1 MKKNKNSFD
10 KLLLTKTK
18 NQMKKQFIH
27 LFLILFTVMG
37 FSQTIERIEA
47 ETFNQASGARAETNA
62 SLSGGGNVGYIK
74 NNTWIKFNAVQ
85 FTEFVTRFDIAAA
98 GSAGGNIELRLGSAT
113 GTLIGTAVV
122 SGSTGFSDYKKF
134 STTITPTTGTYDLY
148 LVFTGLGTGY
158 LFNLD
163 YFEKI
168 TENSN
173 AVTYKLTTSVNPA
186 SSGTVVTNPGG
197 STFAKGTEL
206 KLTATKNFGYNFK
219 QWIDDKGAVVSTA
232 NPLIYTINDN
242 TTLIAEYETIPT
254 YNLTIN
260 VNGAFGLG
268 DYSIAPAGKDGAF
281 SVYEKGTNVT
291 ITAVENDIIKFSN
304 WSDGSTS
311 LSTSV
316 VMNENQTITG
326 TYANQNF
333 IAGWTFKNDQYA
345 NPRVAELYSKI
356 ENKPQLFA
364 YNVADNVFAPNVRLQ
379 NRGGKNGVCVW
390 NTERGNF
397 YYFMTT
403 LSTVGYKNI
412 NVASGLLG
420 YYYGADEWTFQY
432 SLDGVNFVNV
442 SALTTINTNTI
453 TSIGGILPAE
463 AEGKEKIYL
472 RWFPNINGPKHGS
485 AVDVTATILSNVM
498 IKADEVLVTDTNAP
512 VLESSFPAE
521 ASLAVGA
528 NGNIILNF
536 NEQVQLGS
544 GQAVLNGKNL
554 TAEFVNKTVKF
565 SYFGLEYN
573 KQYTFTIPAGFV
585 KDLSGNN
592 GDAISLSFKTMEK
605 PIPVKRK
612 FDLIVDADATTEQ
625 LASGKYVKTIAEAFN
640 AAPNNSASRFLVL
653 ITNGTYNLGGD
664 GTNPQDI
671 VLKLPSGKNNVSL
684 VAQSKDK
691 VILQGNPGQGIKNAV
706 LSIEANDLYMENITI
721 EHKDG
726 IINSGQKPAL
736 NPAGDRNVYNGIRL
750 RSKQDT
756 QVTGGKRSFY
766 YKSTIEGDVDFI
778 CGGGTHW
785 FEECK
790 LVSVAPGYIVAPN
803 HDAATQYGYIFN
815 NNTITASTSYY
826 LGRPWQ
832 NSPRAVYLNTKMIN
846 EPNVLGWANMGT
858 YPALFAEYNSVNGNG
873 IAVNTDN
880 RTNTFTVNGISQT
893 GNYNPVLTKAQAD
906 EFTIENVLS
915 GTDKWDPRRV
925 VEQVTKPA
933 NLIAAENNTLKW
945 DENQYAMCYVVS
957 KDGKILAITTEA
969 SYVETSKTAGTYVYT
984 IQAANEYGGLSDIS
998 TINMTIGG
1006 AVKSSIVYLNSID
1019 GTTISGLTPIEY
1031 TEGTAQTLPV
1041 PTLKGYTF
1049 FGWSA
1054 SASVPNSLKEIAA
1067 TVTGNQTLYAFWG
1080 TAGNNKSDEVT
1091 PPTNFDY
1098 EFTAAVNKNWDNAAN
1113 FSPAEMPAAGKTVSS
1128 TKEIET
1134 TATVFPADIIFSGA
1148 GTLRLRGAH
1157 KATGNLIFKDGTRV
1171 YYNTSGAGMTLE
1183 APIVVSGN
1191 VKFEMISGIANQT
1204 IMTLSG
1210 PISGSGNIIPMNT
1223 GQGVIANTGIL
1234 LLKGD
1239 NSEFIGTWDL
1249 TQKSTKFPA
1258 LNYPTA
1264 IDGASANAFGSGT
1277 INVGQDNYVIF
1288 SHERAAGS
1296 NLNLNITANG
1306 KAALNTVLNVQ
1317 KLTINGVDFKEGLYD
1332 KTTNPEFF
1340 TGEGKIEVKKETT
1353 GGGTETVPAFP
1364 GAEGYGKYVT
1374 GGRGGKLIYV
1384 TNLNDSGAG
1393 SLRDAINQA
1402 GPRIVVFKVS
1412 GNIELKSELS
1422 VTDNI
1427 TIAGQTAPGG
1437 GITIKDYNVK
1447 VRGNNVILRY
1457 LRFRM
1462 GDTHDVENDALGGRF
1477 QKNIIVDHCS
1487 MSWSTDE
1494 CVSFYQNENFTLQWC
1509 IISESLRNSVH
1520 AKGAHGY
1527 GGVWGGKNASFHH
1540 NLLAHHDSRNPR
1552 LGEYANDIF
1561 AKTDLVDI
1569 RNNVIYNW
1577 GGNSCYG
1584 GDAMNVNL
1592 VNNYW
1597 KPGPGTSNST
1607 KERILSTGRSLETTS
1622 PLYGIWGKYYVD
1634 GNYVVGSPRTTQDN
1648 WTYGVYSQFHSSQLP
1663 VSDADKAA
1671 LKIDVP
1677 HSFGEITTHTATK
1690 AYELVLENAGANLY
1704 RDAVDK
1710 RAVDDT
1716 RSGTASVMNGGNGS
1730 TNGYIDT
1737 PSAAGGWPVLP
1748 AGEAPLD
1755 TDGDGMPD
1763 KWETEKGLNPASAAD
1778 GNLKTVDGIYTNVE
1792 VYINSLVYNITSTQ
1806 NGSLDVYVNPQN
1818 FVEKYN
1824 VAEDGTKFIMAG
1836 GTYTTS
1842 TPLAVKNHKYTFVP
1856 DEGAK
1861 PVLAA
1866 SFYSENPEIFSGS
1879 FSFNGVD
1886 FDFTNADSN
1895 VMQLKKGAGLSNF
1908 EIKNASI
1915 KGIKQS
1921 LLITEGTSEHPISK
1935 IVLDNCLIDGSTAQ
1949 GGNFIQP
1956 DSQIVNSV
1964 SIKNSTIFNYSK
1976 GNNFIILQKKDNV
1989 NETIN
1994 VTIEN
1999 NTIYNACSQEG
2010 NGFVFIDNQYS
2021 NTSTFTFKNNI
2032 MQDEREN
2039 PKAIYMF
2046 YSNNANGA
2054 GTAVI
2059 DNNLFT
2065 GVSAQSTKGTI
2076 AITETNVKTLAGL
2089 GMATLSYPNPLQGNF
2104 SFSKNSPLAAA
2115 GVGGGALGDPR
2126 WLKADAKFSP
2136 INYLN
2141 SINGKPITLSP
2152 AEFMEG
2158 SVTNLGIPKLEGYTF
2173 FGWSSTATSPGLIKS
2188 IPATATGN
2196 QVFYAFW
2203 GEGGNN
2209 KPDAKPVVKS
2219 TISYMNSIDS
2229 KALTGLTPLEYT
2241 EGTLLILPVPV
2252 LKGYTFFGWSA
2263 SATVPNSLKE
2273 IAVTATGNQ
2282 VLYAFWGAGGN
2293 NKADEVVPPTFY
2305 NISYMNLPSGTV
2317 NPNKASV
2324 ETGTVYKLEEA
2335 SCVGYRFLGWYSD
2348 SAYGKEI
2355 SGFDS
2360 KQKENF
2366 TLYGRWKKLG
2376 DFYAFPTVATGK
2388 ITLKSSIDYD
2398 SVVIFSMNGLL
2409 IKQLDT
2415 TGFETDISISD
2426 LASGSYFITS
2436 LKTGLSTR
2444 IIVK

>member
-1 MKKNKNSFD
+1 
-10 KLLLTKTK
+10 
-18 NQMKKQFIH
+18 MKKQFFIH

-37 FSQTIERIEA
+37 FSQTIEKIEA

-74 NNTWIKFNAVQ
+74 NNTWIKFNAVN

-98 GSAGGNIELRLGSAT
+98 GATGGTIELRLGSDT
-113 GTLIGTAVV
+113 GTLIGTATV
-122 SGSTGFSDYKKF
+122 SGSTSFTDYKKF
-134 STTITPTTGTYDLY
+134 SAAIQPTTGTFDLV
-148 LVFTGLGTGY
+148 LLFKHPSNTGY

-163 YFEKI
+163 YLEKV
-168 TENSN
+168 TDNPN
-173 AVTYKLTTSVNPA
+173 AVTQKLAVSVNPA
-186 SSGTVVTNPGG
+186 SSGTVTLNPAGT
-197 STFAKGTEL
+197 TFVKGTEI
-206 KLTATKNFGYNFK
+206 KLTANKNFGYNFK
-219 QWIDDKGAVVSTA
+219 QWVDDKGVVVSTA
-232 NPLIYTINDN
+232 NPYTHIANADAV
-242 TTLIAEYETIPT
+242 LIAQFEAVPT
-254 YNLTIN
+254 YTLNVN

-268 DYSIAPAGKDGAF
+268 DYTISPAGKDGAF
-281 SVYEKGTNVT
+281 SVYESGTNVMV
-291 ITAVENDIIKFSN
+291 TAVENDIIKFSN

-316 VMNENQTITG
+316 VMNENKTVTG

-379 NRGGKNGVCVW
+379 NRGGKNGFCVW

-412 NVASGLLG
+412 NVASGLMG
-420 YYYGADEWTFQY
+420 YYYGCDEWTFQY

-485 AVDVTATILSNVM
+485 AVDVTATILSNLM
-498 IKADEVLVTDTNAP
+498 IKADEVLVADTVAP
-512 VLESSFPAE
+512 VLESSFPA
-521 ASLAVGA
+521 ASASSVGA
-528 NGNIILNF
+528 NGNIILNY
-536 NEQVQLGS
+536 NEQVQLGT
-544 GQAVLNGKNL
+544 GNAVLNGKNV
-554 TAEFVNKTVKF
+554 TAEFVNRTVKF

-585 KDLSGNN
+585 KDLSGND
-592 GDAISLSFKTMEK
+592 GAALSLSFKTMEK
-605 PIPVKRK
+605 PIPVKRN
-612 FDLIVDADATTEQ
+612 FDLIVDANATDQ
-625 LASGKYVKTIAEAFN
+625 QIASKKYVKTIAEAFS

-684 VAQSKDK
+684 IAQSKDK
-691 VILQGNPGQGIKNAV
+691 VILQGNPGWGIKNAV
-706 LSIEANDLYMENITI
+706 LSIEANDLYMENVTI

-726 IINSGQKPAL
+726 ITTSGQRPAL
-736 NPAGDRNVYNGIRL
+736 NPAGDRNVYNGVRL

-756 QVTGGKRSFY
+756 QVTGGNRSFY

-785 FEECK
+785 FEECN
-790 LVSVAPGYIVAPN
+790 LVSVASGYIVAPN
-803 HDAATQYGYIFN
+803 HDTATKYGYIFN

-832 NSPRAVYLNTKMIN
+832 NAPRAVYLNTKMIN
-846 EPNVLGWANMGT
+846 EPNTLGWASMGT
-858 YPALFAEYNSVNGNG
+858 LPALFAEYNSLNGNG

-880 RTNTFTVNGISQT
+880 RTNTFTVNGVAQT

-925 VEQVTKPA
+925 VEQVMKPS
-933 NLIAAENNTLKW
+933 NLVVSAANTLKW
-945 DENQYAMCYVVS
+945 DENPYAMCYVIS

-969 SYVETSKTAGTYVYT
+969 TYVDSATTAGTFAYT
-984 IQAANEYGGLSDIS
+984 IQAANEYGGLSDVSAINMAINGGNAKS
-998 TINMTIGG
+998 TI
-1006 AVKSSIVYLNSID
+1006 AYFNSID
-1019 GTTISGLTPIEY
+1019 NTALTALTPVEY
-1031 TEGTAQTLPV
+1031 TEGTALTLPV
-1041 PTLKGYTF
+1041 PTLAGYTF
-1049 FGWSA
+1049 FGWST
-1054 SASVPNSLKEIAA
+1054 SATVANSLKELVA
-1067 TVTGNQTLYAFWG
+1067 TTKGNQTLYAFWG
-1080 TAGNNKSDEVT
+1080 TAGNNKPDEVA
-1091 PPTNFDY
+1091 PPTDYDY

-1113 FSPAEMPAAGKTVSS
+1113 FNPAVMPVAGKLVSS

-1183 APIVVSGN
+1183 APVVISGN

-1210 PISGSGNIIPMNT
+1210 PISGNGTVSPLNT
-1223 GQGVIANTGIL
+1223 GQGVNANTGTL

-1239 NSEFIGTWDL
+1239 NSEFIGIWDL
-1249 TQKSTKFPA
+1249 TQKSTKFPT
-1258 LNYPTA
+1258 LNYPTV
-1264 IDGASANAFGSGT
+1264 IEGASANAFGSGM
-1277 INVGQDNYVIF
+1277 IKIGQDNYIVF

-1296 NLNLNITANG
+1296 TLNLTITENG
-1306 KAALNTVLNVQ
+1306 KASLNTVLNVQ
-1317 KLTINGVDFKEGLYD
+1317 KLTINGVEFKEGVYD

-1340 TGEGKIEVKKETT
+1340 NGEGKIEVKKEATN
-1353 GGGTETVPAFP
+1353 GNNDPVPAFP

-1393 SLRDAINQA
+1393 SLRDAIGQA

-1412 GNIELKSELS
+1412 GNIELKSELNI
-1422 VTDNI
+1422 TDNI

-1437 GITIKDYNVK
+1437 GITLKDYNVK

-1607 KERILSTGRSLETTS
+1607 KERILSTGRSLDTTS
-1622 PLYGIWGKYYVD
+1622 PLYGIWGKYFVD
-1634 GNYVVGSPRTTQDN
+1634 GNYVVGSERATQDN
-1648 WTYGVYSQFHSSQLP
+1648 WTYGVYSQFHGSQLP

-1671 LKIDVP
+1671 LKISAP
-1677 HSFGEITTHTATK
+1677 HAFGEITTHSATK
-1690 AYELVLENAGANLY
+1690 AYELVLENAGSNLY

-1716 RSGTASVMNGGNGS
+1716 RSGTASIMNGGNGS

-1737 PSAAGGWPVLP
+1737 PSATGGWPVLP
-1748 AGEAPLD
+1748 SGEAPVD

-1763 KWETEKGLNPASAAD
+1763 KWETEKGLNPASSAD
-1778 GNLKTVDGIYTNVE
+1778 GNLKTIDGRYTNVE
-1792 VYINSLVYNITSTQ
+1792 VYINSIVDNLVSNQ

-1824 VAEDGTKFIMAG
+1824 AAENGSKFIMAS
-1836 GTYTTS
+1836 GTYTT
-1842 TPLAVKNHKYTFVP
+1842 TADLAVKNHKYTFVP
-1856 DEGAK
+1856 DAGAK
-1861 PVLAA
+1861 PVFAG

-1879 FSFNGVD
+1879 FSFDGVD
-1886 FDFTNADSN
+1886 FDLTNAGSN
-1895 VMQLKKGAGLSNF
+1895 VLQLKKGASIAGF

-1921 LLITEGTSEHPISK
+1921 LLLTEGTSEKPISK
-1935 IVLDNCLIDGSTAQ
+1935 VVLENCIIDGTAAT
-1949 GGNFIQP
+1949 GSSFILA
-1956 DSQIVNSV
+1956 DSRIVNSISV
-1964 SIKNSTIFNYSK
+1964 KKSTIFNYEK
-1976 GNNFIILQKKDNV
+1976 GNNFITLQNKNTA

-1994 VTIEN
+1994 ITFES
-1999 NTIYNACSQEG
+1999 NTIYNSGNQAG
-2010 NGFVFIDNQYS
+2010 NGFVFVDNQYNS
-2021 NTSTFTFKNNI
+2021 ASAYSFKNII
-2032 MQDEREN
+2032 MQDERDN
-2039 PKAIYMF
+2039 PKPIYLF
-2046 YSNNANGA
+2046 NSNSANGA
-2054 GTAVI
+2054 GKLVLE
-2059 DNNLFT
+2059 NNLLV
-2065 GVSAQSTKGTI
+2065 GVSSQVVKGTVTV
-2076 AITETNVKTLAGL
+2076 TETNVKTLTGL
-2089 GMATLSYPNPLQGNF
+2089 GMTVLVFPNPIQGNF
-2104 SFSKNSPLAAA
+2104 SFSKDSPLAKASSD
-2115 GVGGGALGDPR
+2115 GNALGDPR
-2126 WLKADAKFSP
+2126 WLKADAKFSKISY
-2136 INYLN
+2136 INA
-2141 SINGKPITLSP
+2141 IDGKAITLSP
-2152 AEFMEG
+2152 TEYMEG
-2158 SVTNLGIPKLEGYTF
+2158 ALTNLKTPKLEGYTF
-2173 FGWSSTATSPGLIKS
+2173 FGWSASATTPGLIKT
-2188 IPATATGN
+2188 IAVTATGD
-2196 QVFYAFW
+2196 QTFYAFW

-2209 KPDAKPVVKS
+2209 KPDPKPIVKS
-2219 TISYMNSIDS
+2219 GVSYLNSIDG
-2229 KALTGLTPLEYT
+2229 KAISGLNPVEYT
-2241 EGTLLILPVPV
+2241 EGTALTLPIPA
-2252 LKGYTFFGWSA
+2252 LKDYTFYGWSA
-2263 SATVPNSLKE
+2263 SSTTPNTIKE
-2273 IAVTATGNQ
+2273 IAVSATGNQ
-2282 VLYAFWGAGGN
+2282 TFYAFWGVGGN
-2293 NKADEVVPPTFY
+2293 NKPDEVIQPTFY
-2305 NISYMNLPSGTV
+2305 TISYLNMPSGAT
-2317 NPNKASV
+2317 NPNKTSV
-2324 ETGTVYKLEEA
+2324 QSGTAFTLEMA
-2335 SCVGYRFLGWYSD
+2335 QCTGYRFLGWYAD
-2348 SAYGKEI
+2348 ALYGKEI
-2355 SGFDS
+2355 TGFTN
-2360 KQKENF
+2360 KQTENF

-2376 DFYAFPTVATGK
+2376 EFLAFPTITTGK
-2388 ITLKSSIDYD
+2388 LTLQSSTEFDRLA
-2398 SVVIFSMNGLL
+2398 IFSMSGLL
-2409 IKQLDT
+2409 VKQVDLI
-2415 TGFETDISISD
+2415 GSEMEISVSD
-2426 LASGSYFITS
+2426 LASGSYFIKS
-2436 LKTGLSTR
+2436 LKTGDSTR

>member
-1 MKKNKNSFD
+1 
-10 KLLLTKTK
+10 
-18 NQMKKQFIH
+18 MKKQFIH

-47 ETFNQASGARAETNA
+47 ETFNQASGARKETNA

-74 NNTWIKFNAVQ
+74 NNTWIKFNSVN

-98 GSAGGNIELRLGSAT
+98 GATGGTIELRLGSET
-113 GTLIGTAVV
+113 GTLIGTATV
-122 SGSTGFSDYKKF
+122 SGSTSFTDYKKF
-134 STTITPTTGTYDLY
+134 SVAIQPTTGTYDL
-148 LVFTGLGTGY
+148 VFLFKHPTNTGY

-163 YFEKI
+163 YFEKV
-168 TENSN
+168 TDNPN
-173 AVTYKLTTSVNPA
+173 AVTHKLTTSVNPVA
-186 SSGTVVTNPGG
+186 AGTITLNPAGTTFVKG
-197 STFAKGTEL
+197 SEI
-206 KLTATKNFGYNFK
+206 KLTANKNFGYNFK
-219 QWIDDKGAVVSTA
+219 QWVDDKGAVVSTE
-232 NPLIYTINDN
+232 NPLTYTINADA
-242 TTLIAEYETIPT
+242 TLIAQYDAVAT
-254 YNLTIN
+254 YTLN
-260 VNGAFGLG
+260 VNTNGAFGLG
-268 DYSIAPAGKDGAF
+268 DYTIAPAGKDGAF
-281 SVYEKGTNVT
+281 SVYENGTNVT
-291 ITAVENDIIKFSN
+291 ITAVENDIVKFSN

-316 VMNENQTITG
+316 VMNQNQTVTA
-326 TYANQNF
+326 TFANQTF
-333 IAGWTFKNDQYA
+333 IAGWTFKTDQYA

-356 ENKPQLFA
+356 ENRPQLMA
-364 YNVADNVFAPNVRLQ
+364 YNVADNVLAPNVRLQ
-379 NRGGKNGVCVW
+379 NRGGKNGFCVW

-472 RWFPNINGPKHGS
+472 RWFPNINGTKHGS
-485 AVDVTATILSNVM
+485 ATDVTATILSNLM
-498 IKADEVLVTDTNAP
+498 IKADEVLVVDTNAP

-521 ASLAVGA
+521 LASSVGA
-528 NGNIILNF
+528 NGNIILNY
-536 NEQVQLGS
+536 NEQVQFGA

-554 TAEFVNKTVKF
+554 NAEFINKTVKF

-573 KQYTFTIPAGFV
+573 KQYTFTIPAGFI
-585 KDLSGNN
+585 KDLSGND
-592 GDAISLSFKTMEK
+592 GPALSLSFKTMEK
-605 PIPVKRK
+605 PVPVKRN
-612 FDLIVDADATTEQ
+612 FDLIVDANATDEQ
-625 LASGKYVKTIAEAFN
+625 IASKKYVKTIAEAFN
-640 AAPNNSASRFLVL
+640 LAPNNSASRFLVL

-671 VLKLPSGKNNVSL
+671 ILKLPSGKNNVSL
-684 VAQSKDK
+684 IAQSKDK
-691 VILQGNPGQGIKNAV
+691 VILQGNPGWGIKNAV
-706 LSIEANDLYMENITI
+706 LSIEANDLYMENVTI

-726 IINSGQKPAL
+726 ITTSGQRPAL
-736 NPAGDRNVYNGIRL
+736 NPAGDRNVYNGVRL

-790 LVSVAPGYIVAPN
+790 LVSVASGYIVAPN

-815 NNTITASTSYY
+815 NNTITATTSYY

-846 EPNVLGWANMGT
+846 EPNVLGWASMGT
-858 YPALFAEYNSVNGNG
+858 LPALFAEYNSVNGNG

-880 RTNTFTVNGISQT
+880 RTKTFTVDGVAKT

-915 GTDKWDPRRV
+915 GTDKWDPRTI
-925 VEQVTKPA
+925 VEQVAKPS
-933 NLIAAENNTLKW
+933 NLVVSEKNTLKW
-945 DENQYAMCYVVS
+945 DENKYAMCYVIS
-957 KDGKILAITTEA
+957 KEGKIVAITTDA
-969 SYVETSKTAGTYVYT
+969 LYADTDTKSGTYNYT
-984 IQAANEYGGLSDIS
+984 IQSANEYGGLSDVSSIS
-998 TINMTIGG
+998 MTIGG
-1006 AVKSSIVYLNSID
+1006 VIKSSITYLNSID
-1019 GTTISGLTPIEY
+1019 GTSIAGLTPVEY
-1031 TEGTAQTLPV
+1031 TEGTALTLPV
-1041 PTLKGYTF
+1041 PTLNGYTF
-1049 FGWSA
+1049 YGWSD
-1054 SASVPNSLKEIAA
+1054 SATVPNTLKEIAA
-1067 TVTGNQTLYAFWG
+1067 TTTGNQTVYAYWG
-1080 TAGNNKSDEVT
+1080 TAGNNKPDEVT

-1098 EFTAAVNKNWDNAAN
+1098 DFTAAVNKNWDNAGN
-1113 FSPAEMPAAGKTVSS
+1113 FNPAEMPVAGKTVSC

-1134 TATVFPADIIFSGA
+1134 TATVFPADMTFSGA

-1157 KATGNLIFKDGTRV
+1157 KSTGNLTFKDGTRV

-1183 APIVVSGN
+1183 APMIISGN

-1210 PISGSGNIIPMNT
+1210 PISGNGIVSPLNT
-1223 GQGVIANTGIL
+1223 GQGVNANTGTL

-1239 NSEFIGTWDL
+1239 NSEFIGTWDV
-1249 TQKSTKFPA
+1249 TQKSIKFPA
-1258 LNYPTA
+1258 LNYPTV
-1264 IDGASANAFGSGT
+1264 IEGASANAFGSGT
-1277 INVGQDNYVIF
+1277 IKIGQDNYIVF

-1296 NLNLNITANG
+1296 NLNLIITENG
-1306 KAALNTVLNVQ
+1306 KASLNTVLNVQ
-1317 KLTINGVDFKEGLYD
+1317 KLTINGVEFKEGTYD

-1340 TGEGKIEVKKETT
+1340 TGEGKIEVKKEAT
-1353 GGGTETVPAFP
+1353 GGGTETIPAFP

-1374 GGRGGKLIYV
+1374 GGRGGKVIYV

-1393 SLRDAINQA
+1393 SLREAINQA

-1412 GNIELKSELS
+1412 GNIELKSELNI
-1422 VTDNI
+1422 TDNI

-1437 GITIKDYNVK
+1437 GITLKDYNVK
-1447 VRGNNVILRY
+1447 VRGNNIILRY

-1462 GDTHDVENDALGGRF
+1462 GDTYDVENDALGGRF

-1494 CVSFYQNENFTLQWC
+1494 CVSFYQNENFTMQWC

-1607 KERILSTGRSLETTS
+1607 KERILSTGRSLDTTS
-1622 PLYGIWGKYYVD
+1622 PLYGIWGKYFVD
-1634 GNYVVGSPRTTQDN
+1634 GNYVVGSERATQDN
-1648 WTYGVYSQFHSSQLP
+1648 WTYGVYSQFHGSQLP

-1671 LKIDVP
+1671 LKLSTP
-1677 HSFGEITTHTATK
+1677 HASGEITTHSATK
-1690 AYELVLENAGANLY
+1690 AYQLVLDNAGANLF

-1716 RSGTASVMNGGNGS
+1716 RSGTASIMNGGNGS

-1737 PSAAGGWPVLP
+1737 PSATGGWPVLP
-1748 AGEAPLD
+1748 TGTAPVD

-1763 KWETEKGLNPASAAD
+1763 AWETEKGLNPASAAD
-1778 GNLKTVDGIYTNVE
+1778 GNLKTVDGVYTNIE
-1792 VYINSLVYNITSTQ
+1792 VYINSLVNHITAVQ

-1824 VAEDGTKFIMAG
+1824 AAEDGSKFIMAS

-1842 TPLAVKNHKYTFVP
+1842 TALAVKNHKYTFVP
-1856 DEGAK
+1856 DENAK
-1861 PVLAA
+1861 PVFAGA
-1866 SFYSENPEIFSGS
+1866 FSSDKAEIFSGS
-1879 FSFNGVD
+1879 MSFTGVD
-1886 FDFTNADSN
+1886 FDLTNTHSN
-1895 VMQLKKGAGLSNF
+1895 LLQFKNGSGLNVF

-1921 LLITEGTSEHPISK
+1921 LLVTEGASDNPISK
-1935 IVLDNCLIDGSTAQ
+1935 IVLENCVVDGTASESA
-1949 GGNFIQP
+1949 NFIQL
-1956 DSQIVNSV
+1956 DSHIVNTI
-1964 SIKNSTIFNYSK
+1964 SIKNSTVFNYKK
-1976 GNNFIILQKKDNV
+1976 GNSFIMLQKKDAV
-1989 NETIN
+1989 NESLI
-1994 VTIEN
+1994 VAIEN
-1999 NTIYNACSQEG
+1999 NTIHNSGTQD
-2010 NGFVFIDNQYS
+2010 GFVFISNQYS
-2021 NTSTFTFKNNI
+2021 NTSTYTFKNNI

-2039 PKAIYMF
+2039 PKPIVMF
-2046 YSNNANGA
+2046 NSNHTSGA
-2054 GTAVI
+2054 GKAVF
-2059 DNNLFT
+2059 DNNLLV
-2065 GVSAQSTKGTI
+2065 GVTSQSVKGTVTV
-2076 AITETNVKTLAGL
+2076 TETNIKTINNLGL
-2089 GMATLSYPNPLQGNF
+2089 LSLSFPNPVSGDF
-2104 SFSKNSPLAAA
+2104 SFSKNSPLAKASLE
-2115 GVGGGALGDPR
+2115 GGIIGDPR
-2126 WLKADAKFSP
+2126 WLKADAKFSL
-2136 INYLN
+2136 INYVN
-2141 SINGKPITLSP
+2141 SIDGKAITLSP
-2152 AEFMEG
+2152 TEFMEG
-2158 SVTNLGIPKLEGYTF
+2158 AVTNLPTPKLEGYTF
-2173 FGWSSTATSPGLIKS
+2173 FGWSASAATPGLLKT
-2188 IPATATGN
+2188 IPTTATGN
-2196 QVFYAFW
+2196 QTFYAFW

-2209 KPDAKPVVKS
+2209 KPDPKPIVKS
-2219 TISYMNSIDS
+2219 GVTYMNSIDG
-2229 KALTGLTPLEYT
+2229 KAISGLTPIEYT
-2241 EGTLLILPVPV
+2241 EGTALTLPIPT
-2252 LKGYTFFGWSA
+2252 LKDYTFFGWSF
-2263 SATVPNSLKE
+2263 SATTPNSIKE
-2273 IAVTATGNQ
+2273 IAITATGNQ
-2282 VLYAFWGAGGN
+2282 TFYAFWGVDGN
-2293 NKADEVVPPTFY
+2293 NKKDEVIPPTFY
-2305 NISYMNLPSGTV
+2305 SIAYLNLPSGAV
-2317 NPNKASV
+2317 NPNKTSAQ
-2324 ETGTVYKLEEA
+2324 TGTAFVLEEA
-2335 SCVGYRFLGWYSD
+2335 QAIGYRFLGWYAD
-2348 SAYGKEI
+2348 ALYGKEVT
-2355 SGFDS
+2355 GFS
-2360 KQKENF
+2360 ATQKENI
-2366 TLYGRWKKLG
+2366 TVYGRWKKLG
-2376 DFYAFPTVATGK
+2376 EFYAFPTISSGK
-2388 ITLKSSIDYD
+2388 VTLKSNVDYD
-2398 SVVIFSMNGLL
+2398 RVAIFSMNGMM
-2409 IKQLDT
+2409 IKQIDIYGL
-2415 TGFETDISISD
+2415 ETEISTSD
-2426 LASGSYFITS
+2426 LASGSYFIKS
-2436 LKTGLSTR
+2436 LKTGLSAR

>member
-1 MKKNKNSFD
+1 
-10 KLLLTKTK
+10 
-18 NQMKKQFIH
+18 MKKQIFIH

-47 ETFNQASGARAETNA
+47 ETFNQASGARSETNA

-74 NNTWIKFNAVQ
+74 NNTWIKFNAVN
-85 FTEFVTRFDIAAA
+85 FTEFLTRFDIAAA
-98 GSAGGNIELRLGSAT
+98 GATGGTIELRLGSET
-113 GTLIGTAVV
+113 GTLIGTATV
-122 SGSTGFSDYKKF
+122 SGSTSFTDYKKF
-134 STTITPTTGTYDLY
+134 SIAIQSTTGTYDLV
-148 LVFTGLGTGY
+148 LVFKHPSNTGY
-158 LFNLD
+158 LFNVD
-163 YFEKI
+163 YFEKV
-168 TENSN
+168 TENPN

-186 SSGTVVTNPGG
+186 SSGTITLNPGG
-197 STFAKGTEL
+197 NTFASGTEI
-206 KLTATKNFGYNFK
+206 KLTASKNFGYNFK
-219 QWIDDKGAVVSTA
+219 QWVDDKGVVVGTA
-232 NPLIYTINDN
+232 NPLTYTVNADATIIAQYDIIDTYSLTVN
-242 TTLIAEYETIPT
+242 T
-254 YNLTIN
+254 
-260 VNGAFGLG
+260 NGAFGLG
-268 DYSIAPAGKDGAF
+268 DYTISPAGKDGAF

-291 ITAVENDIIKFSN
+291 ITAVENDIVKFSN
-304 WSDGSTS
+304 WSDGSTA
-311 LSTSV
+311 LNTSV
-316 VMNENQTITG
+316 VMNENKTVTG
-326 TYANQNF
+326 TYANQTF
-333 IAGWTFKNDQYA
+333 IAGWTFKTDQYA
-345 NPRVAELYSKI
+345 NPRIAELYSKI
-356 ENKPQLFA
+356 ENRPQLMA
-364 YNVADNVFAPNVRLQ
+364 YNVADNVLAPNVRLQ
-379 NRGGKNGVCVW
+379 NRGGKNGFCVW

-442 SALTTINTNTI
+442 STLTTINTNTI
-453 TSIGGILPAE
+453 TNIGGILPVE

-498 IKADEVLVTDTNAP
+498 IKADEVLVVDTNAP
-512 VLESSFPAE
+512 FLESSFPAE
-521 ASLAVGA
+521 LASSVGA
-528 NGNIILNF
+528 NGSIILNY
-536 NEQVQLGS
+536 NEQVQLGT
-544 GQAVLNGKNL
+544 GQAVLNAKNL
-554 TAEFVNKTVKF
+554 NAEFINKTVKF

-592 GDAISLSFKTMEK
+592 GPVLSLSFKTMEK
-605 PIPVKRK
+605 PVPAKRK
-612 FDLIVDADATTEQ
+612 FDLIVDADATAEQ
-625 LASGKYVKTIAEAFN
+625 IATGKYVKTIAEAFN
-640 AAPNNSASRFLVL
+640 AAPSNTASRFLVL

-684 VAQSKDK
+684 IAQSKDK
-691 VILQGNPGQGIKNAV
+691 VILQGNPGWGIKNAV
-706 LSIEANDLYMENITI
+706 LSIEANDLYMENVTI

-726 IINSGQKPAL
+726 ITTSGQRPAL
-736 NPAGDRNVYNGIRL
+736 NPAGDRNVYNGVRL

-790 LVSVAPGYIVAPN
+790 LVSVASGYIVAPN
-803 HDAATQYGYIFN
+803 HDATTQYGYIFN
-815 NNTITASTSYY
+815 NNTITAATSYY

-846 EPNVLGWANMGT
+846 EPNVLGWASMGT
-858 YPALFAEYNSVNGNG
+858 LPALFAEYNSVNANG

-880 RTNTFTVNGISQT
+880 RTNTFTVNGVAQT

-906 EFTIENVLS
+906 EYTIENVLS
-915 GTDKWDPRRV
+915 GTDKWDPRIV
-925 VEQVTKPA
+925 VEQVAKPA
-933 NLIAAENNTLKW
+933 NLIVSESNTLKW
-945 DENQYAMCYVVS
+945 DENKYAMCYVIS
-957 KDGKILAITTEA
+957 KDGKVLTVTTDA
-969 SYVETSKTAGTYVYT
+969 LYVDSDAKAGTYTYT
-984 IQAANEYGGLSDIS
+984 VQAVNEYGGLSEIS
-998 TINMTIGG
+998 NINMTINGG
-1006 AVKSSIVYLNSID
+1006 IVKSAISYLNSID
-1019 GTTISGLTPIEY
+1019 NTALTGLSPLEY
-1031 TEGTAQTLPV
+1031 AEGTALTLPT

-1049 FGWSA
+1049 FGWST
-1054 SASVPNSLKEIAA
+1054 SVSEPNSLKEIGA
-1067 TVTGNQTLYAFWG
+1067 TSKGNLTLYAFWG
-1080 TAGNNKSDEVT
+1080 TAGNNKPDEVT
-1091 PPTNFDY
+1091 PPGNFDY
-1098 EFTAAVNKNWDNAAN
+1098 DFTAAVNKSWDNAAN
-1113 FSPAEMPAAGKTVSS
+1113 FSPAEMPVTGKTVSC

-1134 TATVFPADIIFSGA
+1134 TGTVFPADMTFSGA

-1157 KATGNLIFKDGTRV
+1157 KATGNLIFKEGTRL

-1183 APIVVSGN
+1183 APIVISGN

-1210 PISGSGNIIPMNT
+1210 PISGSGIVSPLNT
-1223 GQGVIANTGIL
+1223 GQGVNANTGTL

-1239 NSEFIGTWDL
+1239 NSEFIGTWDV

-1258 LNYPTA
+1258 LNYPTV
-1264 IDGASANAFGSGT
+1264 IEGASANAFGSGM
-1277 INVGQDNYVIF
+1277 IKIGQDNYIVF

-1296 NLNLNITANG
+1296 NLNLSITENG
-1306 KAALNTVLNVQ
+1306 KASLNTVLNVQ
-1317 KLTINGVDFKEGLYD
+1317 KLIINGVEFKEGTYD

-1340 TGEGKIEVKKETT
+1340 TGEGKIEVKKEAT

-1374 GGRGGKLIYV
+1374 GGRGGKVIYV
-1384 TNLNDSGAG
+1384 TNLNDSGTG
-1393 SLRDAINQA
+1393 SLRAAINQA

-1412 GNIELKSELS
+1412 GNIELKSELN

-1462 GDTHDVENDALGGRF
+1462 GDTYDVENDALGGRF

-1607 KERILSTGRSLETTS
+1607 KERILSTGRSLDTTS
-1622 PLYGIWGKYYVD
+1622 PLYGIWGKYFVD

-1648 WTYGVYSQFHSSQLP
+1648 WTYGVYSQFHGSQLP
-1663 VSDADKAA
+1663 VSDADKEEV
-1671 LKIDVP
+1671 KIEAP
-1677 HSFGEITTHTATK
+1677 HPFGEITTHTATK
-1690 AYELVLENAGANLY
+1690 AYELVLENAGANLF

-1716 RSGTASVMNGGNGS
+1716 RSGTVSIMNGGNGS

-1737 PSAAGGWPVLP
+1737 PSATGGWPVLP
-1748 AGEAPLD
+1748 SGTAPTD

-1763 KWETEKGLNPASAAD
+1763 LWETEKGLNPANGSD
-1778 GNLKTVDGIYTNVE
+1778 GNLKTVDGLYTNIE
-1792 VYINSLVYNITSTQ
+1792 VYINSLVNHLTAVQ
-1806 NGSLDVYVNPQN
+1806 NGTLDVYVNPQN

-1824 VAEDGTKFIMAG
+1824 AAEDGSKFIMAS

-1842 TPLAVKNHKYTFVP
+1842 TVLAVKNHKYTFVP
-1856 DEGAK
+1856 DENAK
-1861 PVLAA
+1861 PVFAG
-1866 SFYSENPEIFSGS
+1866 SFSSENAEIFSGS
-1879 FSFNGVD
+1879 LSFTGID
-1886 FDFTNADSN
+1886 FDLTNTYSN
-1895 VMQLKKGAGLSNF
+1895 LLQFKNGAGVSIL

-1921 LLITEGTSEHPISK
+1921 LLVAEGASDHPISK
-1935 IVLDNCLIDGSTAQ
+1935 IVLENCIVDGSATESAS
-1949 GGNFIQP
+1949 FIQP
-1956 DSQIVNSV
+1956 DSHILNSI
-1964 SIKNSTIFNYSK
+1964 SIKNSTVFNYKK
-1976 GNNFIILQKKDNV
+1976 GNSFINLQKKDAL
-1989 NETIN
+1989 NETVNI
-1994 VTIEN
+1994 TIEN
-1999 NTIYNACSQEG
+1999 NTIYNSGSQDG
-2010 NGFVFIDNQYS
+2010 LIFINNQYGS
-2021 NTSTFTFKNNI
+2021 ASTFTFRNNI
-2032 MQDEREN
+2032 MQEDREN
-2039 PKAIYMF
+2039 SKPIFMF
-2046 YSNNANGA
+2046 NSNHASGA
-2054 GTAVI
+2054 GKLI
-2059 DNNLFT
+2059 LDNNLLV
-2065 GVSAQSTKGTI
+2065 GVASQVVKGTI
-2076 AITETNVKTLAGL
+2076 SVTETNAKTLTDL
-2089 GMATLSYPNPLQGNF
+2089 GMTVLSYPNPIQGDF
-2104 SFSKNSPLAAA
+2104 SFSKNSPLAKASLEG
-2115 GVGGGALGDPR
+2115 GVLGDPR
-2126 WLKADAKFSP
+2126 WLRVNAVFSLINYINAIDAKPIVISP
-2136 INYLN
+2136 TEY
-2141 SINGKPITLSP
+2141 
-2152 AEFMEG
+2152 MEG
-2158 SVTNLGIPKLEGYTF
+2158 ALTNLPTPKLEGYTF
-2173 FGWSSTATSPGLIKS
+2173 FGWSASATTPGLIKS
-2188 IPATATGN
+2188 IALDAKGSQT
-2196 QVFYAFW
+2196 FYAFW

-2209 KPDAKPVVKS
+2209 KPDPKPAVKS
-2219 TISYMNSIDS
+2219 TVSYINSLDG
-2229 KALTGLTPLEYT
+2229 KAITGLNPVEYT
-2241 EGTLLILPVPV
+2241 EGTALTLPVAT
-2252 LKGYTFFGWSA
+2252 LKDYTFFGWSV
-2263 SATVPNSLKE
+2263 SATTPNSIKE
-2273 IAVTATGNQ
+2273 ITVTAIGNQ
-2282 VLYAFWGAGGN
+2282 TLYAFWGVDGN
-2293 NKADEVVPPTFY
+2293 NKKDEVIPPTFY
-2305 NISYMNLPSGTV
+2305 ILSFVNLPGGAI
-2317 NPNKASV
+2317 NPNLTSIQA
-2324 ETGTVYKLEEA
+2324 GTNYSLKEA
-2335 SCVGYRFLGWYSD
+2335 QCPGYRFLGWYAD
-2348 SAYGKEI
+2348 SLYGKEVTA
-2355 SGFDS
+2355 FDTT
-2360 KQKENF
+2360 QKDNF

-2376 DFYAFPTVATGK
+2376 DFYVFPTITSGTV
-2388 ITLKSSIDYD
+2388 TLKSSIDND
-2398 SVVIFSMNGLL
+2398 RVLFFSMNGLL
-2409 IKQLDT
+2409 IKQM
-2415 TGFETDISISD
+2415 DISGLETEISILD
-2426 LASGSYFITS
+2426 LASGSYIIKS
-2436 LKTGLSTR
+2436 MKTGLSAR

>member
-1 MKKNKNSFD
+1 
-10 KLLLTKTK
+10 
-18 NQMKKQFIH
+18 MKKQFIH

-74 NNTWIKFNAVQ
+74 NNTWLKFNAVN

-98 GSAGGNIELRLGSAT
+98 GATGGTIEFRLGSAT
-113 GTLIGTAVV
+113 GTLIGSAAV

-134 STTITPTTGTYDLY
+134 SAAITPTTGSYDLY
-148 LVFTGLGTGY
+148 LVFLGSGTGY
-158 LFNLD
+158 LFNVD

-168 TENSN
+168 TENPN
-173 AVTYKLTTSVNPA
+173 AVTYNLTANVNPA
-186 SSGTVVTNPGG
+186 SSGTVTLNPAGNK
-197 STFAKGTEL
+197 FAQGTEI
-206 KLTATKNFGYNFK
+206 KLTANKNFGYNFK
-219 QWIDDKGAVVSTA
+219 QWTDDKGVVVSTA
-232 NPLIYTINDN
+232 NPLTYTLTSDAVL
-242 TTLIAEYETIPT
+242 TAEFESVPVYTL
-254 YNLTIN
+254 N
-260 VNGAFGLG
+260 VTANGAFGLG
-268 DYSIAPAGKDGAF
+268 DYTIAPAGKDGAF
-281 SVYEKGTNVT
+281 SVYEQGTNVT

-316 VMNENQTITG
+316 IMNQNQNITG

-364 YNVADNVFAPNVRLQ
+364 YNVADNVFASNVRLQ

-432 SLDGVNFVNV
+432 SLDGINFVNV
-442 SALTTINTNTI
+442 SSLTTINTSTI
-453 TSIGGILPAE
+453 TNIGGILPAE

-485 AVDVTATILSNVM
+485 ATDVTATILSNVM
-498 IKADEVLVTDTNAP
+498 IKADEVLVTDAMP
-512 VLESSFPAE
+512 PILESSFPSE
-521 ASLAVGA
+521 SASSVAA
-528 NGNIILNF
+528 NGNIILNY
-536 NEQVQLGS
+536 NEQVQLGT
-544 GQAVLNGKNL
+544 GNAILNSKNL

-585 KDLSGNN
+585 KDLSGND
-592 GDAISLSFKTMEK
+592 GAALTLSFKTMEK
-605 PIPVKRK
+605 PIPAKRK
-612 FDLIVDADATTEQ
+612 FDLIVDADATAEQ
-625 LASGKYVKTIAEAFN
+625 IATGKYVKTIAEAFN
-640 AAPNNSASRFLVL
+640 AAPNNAASRFLVL
-653 ITNGTYNLGGD
+653 IANGTYNLGGD
-664 GTNPQDI
+664 GTNPQDV

-684 VAQSKDK
+684 IAQSKDK

-706 LSIEANDLYMENITI
+706 LSIEANDLYMENVTI

-726 IINSGQKPAL
+726 IVNSGQKPAL
-736 NPAGDRNVYNGIRL
+736 NPAGDRNVYNGVRL

-832 NSPRAVYLNTKMIN
+832 NAPRAVYLNTKMIN

-925 VEQVTKPA
+925 VEQITKPS
-933 NLIAAENNTLKW
+933 NLIVSEKNTLKW
-945 DENQYAMCYVVS
+945 DENPYAMCYVIS
-957 KDGKILAITTEA
+957 KDDKILGITTDVTFTDA
-969 SYVETSKTAGTYVYT
+969 STTAGTYNYT
-984 IQAANEYGGLSDIS
+984 VQAANEYGGLSDLSSIS
-998 TINMTIGG
+998 MTINGGSVKPSIAYMNSIGG
-1006 AVKSSIVYLNSID
+1006 TVLTGLN
-1019 GTTISGLTPIEY
+1019 PIEY
-1031 TEGTAQTLPV
+1031 TEGTATALPV
-1041 PTLKGYTF
+1041 PVLSGYIF

-1054 SASVPNSLKEIAA
+1054 SATVPNSLKEITTAA
-1067 TVTGNQTLYAFWG
+1067 TGNQTLYAFWG
-1080 TAGNNKSDEVT
+1080 VAGNNKPDEAT
-1091 PPTNFDY
+1091 PPTDYDY
-1098 EFTAAVNKNWDNAAN
+1098 EFTAAVNKNWDNAGN
-1113 FSPAEMPAAGKTVSS
+1113 FNPAIMPVAGKLVSS

-1134 TATVFPADIIFSGA
+1134 TATVFPADIIFSGG

-1157 KATGNLIFKDGTRV
+1157 KATGNLIFKDATRV

-1204 IMTLSG
+1204 IMTLIG
-1210 PISGSGNIIPMNT
+1210 PVSGNGTILPMNT
-1223 GQGVIANTGIL
+1223 GQGVNANTGIL

-1264 IDGASANAFGSGT
+1264 IEGASANAFGSGT
-1277 INVGQDNYVIF
+1277 IKIAQDNYVIF

-1296 NLNLNITANG
+1296 ALNLSITENG
-1306 KAALNTVLNVQ
+1306 KASLNTVLNVQ
-1317 KLTINGVDFKEGLYD
+1317 KLTINGTEFKEGTYD

-1340 TGEGKIEVKKETT
+1340 LGEGKIEVKKEAT
-1353 GGGTETVPAFP
+1353 GGGNDAVPAFP

-1374 GGRGGKLIYV
+1374 GGRGGKVIYV

-1412 GNIELKSELS
+1412 GNIELKSELNI
-1422 VTDNI
+1422 TDNI

-1447 VRGNNVILRY
+1447 VRGNNIILRY

-1607 KERILSTGRSLETTS
+1607 KERILSTGRSLDATS
-1622 PLYGIWGKYYVD
+1622 PLYGIWGKYFVD
-1634 GNYVVGSPRTTQDN
+1634 GNYVVGSERASQDN

-1671 LKIDVP
+1671 LKISAP
-1677 HSFGEITTHTATK
+1677 HAFGEITTHSATK

-1704 RDAVDK
+1704 RDSVDK

-1716 RSGTASVMNGGNGS
+1716 RSGTASIMNGGNGS

-1737 PSAAGGWPVLP
+1737 PSATGGWPVLP
-1748 AGEAPLD
+1748 SGEAPTD
-1755 TDGDGMPD
+1755 IDGDGMPD

-1778 GNLKTVDGIYTNVE
+1778 SNLKTIDGKYTNVE
-1792 VYINSLVYNITSTQ
+1792 VYINSIVDNLVSNQ

-1824 VAEDGTKFIMAG
+1824 AAENGSKFIMAS
-1836 GTYTTS
+1836 GTYTATAN
-1842 TPLAVKNHKYTFVP
+1842 LAVKNHKYTFVP
-1856 DEGAK
+1856 DSGAK
-1861 PVLAA
+1861 PVFAG
-1866 SFYSENPEIFSGS
+1866 SFYSENPEIVSGS
-1879 FSFNGVD
+1879 FSFDGVD
-1886 FDFTNADSN
+1886 FDLTNASAN
-1895 VMQLKKGAGLSNF
+1895 ILQLKKGASVSSF

-1915 KGIKQS
+1915 KGIRQS
-1921 LLITEGTSEHPISK
+1921 LLVSEGNSENPISK
-1935 IVLDNCLIDGSTAQ
+1935 IVLENCIIDGSSVT
-1949 GGNFIQP
+1949 GGSFIQP
-1956 DSQIVNSV
+1956 DSHIVNSISV
-1964 SIKNSTIFNYSK
+1964 KNSTIFNYEK
-1976 GNNFIILQKKDNV
+1976 GNNFLILQNKNAV
-1989 NETIN
+1989 NATVNITFES
-1994 VTIEN
+1994 
-1999 NTIYNACSQEG
+1999 NTIYNAG
-2010 NGFVFIDNQYS
+2010 NQTGGGFVFIYNQYS
-2021 NTSTFTFKNNI
+2021 NTSTFAFKNNI
-2032 MQDEREN
+2032 MQDERDN
-2039 PKAIYMF
+2039 PKTIYLF
-2046 YSNNANGA
+2046 NSNNANNA
-2054 GTAVI
+2054 GKLVL
-2059 DNNLFT
+2059 DNNLLV
-2065 GVSAQSTKGTI
+2065 GVTSQIVKGTVSVI
-2076 AITETNVKTLAGL
+2076 ETNVKILITLGL
-2089 GMATLSYPNPLQGNF
+2089 SSLAYPNPAQGNF
-2104 SFSKNSPLAAA
+2104 SFSKNSPLAKASLEG
-2115 GVGGGALGDPR
+2115 GVLGDPR
-2126 WLKADAKFSP
+2126 WLKADAKFSQISY
-2136 INYLN
+2136 IN
-2141 SINGKPITLSP
+2141 SFDGKTIVLAP
-2152 AEFMEG
+2152 AEYMEG
-2158 SVTNLGIPKLEGYTF
+2158 AVTNLKTPKLEGYTF
-2173 FGWSSTATSPGLIKS
+2173 FGWSATAATPGLLKS
-2188 IPATATGN
+2188 IPASATGN
-2196 QVFYAFW
+2196 QTFYAFW

-2209 KPDAKPVVKS
+2209 KPDSKPGVKANV
-2219 TISYMNSIDS
+2219 SYLNSIDG
-2229 KALTGLTPLEYT
+2229 KAISDLTPIEYT
-2241 EGTLLILPVPV
+2241 EGTVLILPVPT
-2252 LKGYTFFGWSA
+2252 LKDHTFFGWSA
-2263 SATVPNSLKE
+2263 SATTPNAIKE
-2273 IAVTATGNQ
+2273 IPVTATGNQ
-2282 VLYAFWGAGGN
+2282 TFYAFWGTGGN
-2293 NKADEVVPPTFY
+2293 NQPDEVVPATFY
-2305 NISYMNLPSGTV
+2305 SISYLNLPSGAV
-2317 NPNKASV
+2317 NPNKTSIQ
-2324 ETGTVYKLEEA
+2324 TGIAFTLEEA
-2335 SCVGYRFLGWYSD
+2335 QCTGYRFLGWYAD
-2348 SAYGKEI
+2348 ALYAKEI
-2355 SGFDS
+2355 IGFS
-2360 KQKENF
+2360 STQKDNF

-2376 DFYAFPTVATGK
+2376 EFLVFPTVATGK
-2388 ITLKSSIDYD
+2388 VTLKSSVEFDQLA
-2398 SVVIFSMNGLL
+2398 IFSMNGFL
-2409 IKQLDT
+2409 IKQVDVV
-2415 TGFETDISISD
+2415 GSETEISTSD
-2426 LASGSYFITS
+2426 LASGSYFIKS
-2436 LKTGLSTR
+2436 LKTGQSAR

>member
-1 MKKNKNSFD
+1 
-10 KLLLTKTK
+10 
-18 NQMKKQFIH
+18 MKKQFFIH
-27 LFLILFTVMG
+27 LYLILFTVMG
-37 FSQTIERIEA
+37 FSQTIEKIEA
-47 ETFNQASGARAETNA
+47 ETFNQSSGARAETNA
-62 SLSGGGNVGYIK
+62 ALSGTGNVGYIK
-74 NNTWIKFNAVQ
+74 NGTWVKFNAMA
-85 FTEFVTRFDIAAA
+85 FTEFVTRFDVTAA
-98 GSAGGNIELRLGSAT
+98 GATGGTVEFRLGSAT

-122 SGSTGFSDYKKF
+122 SGSTSFTNYKKF
-134 STTITPTTGTYDLY
+134 SAAITPTTGTFDLY
-148 LVFTGLGTGY
+148 LVFTGPGTGY
-158 LFNLD
+158 LFNVD
-163 YFEKI
+163 YFEKV
-168 TENSN
+168 TDNPN
-173 AVTYKLTTSVNPA
+173 AVNFTLTTNVSPA
-186 SSGTVVTNPGG
+186 SSGTITLNPGG
-197 STFAKGTEL
+197 TTFAKGTEV
-206 KLTATKNFGYNFK
+206 KLTASKNFGYNFK
-219 QWIDDKGAVVSTA
+219 QWVDDKGALVSTA
-232 NPLIYTINDN
+232 NPLTFTVNAN
-242 TTLIAEYETIPT
+242 ATLIAQYDPIAT
-254 YNLTIN
+254 YTLNVS

-268 DYSIAPAGKDGAF
+268 DYAISPAGKDGAF
-281 SVYEKGTNVT
+281 SIYESGTNVT
-291 ITAVENDIIKFSN
+291 VTAIENDIIKFSN
-304 WSDGSTS
+304 WSDGSTA

-316 VMNENQTITG
+316 VMNQNQNITG

-345 NPRVAELYSKI
+345 NPRVAELYSKV

-379 NRGGKNGVCVW
+379 NRGGKNGFCVW
-390 NTERGNF
+390 NTERGQLF
-397 YYFMTT
+397 YFMTT

-420 YYYGADEWTFQY
+420 YYYGCDEWTFQY

-453 TSIGGILPAE
+453 TNIGGILPVE
-463 AEGKEKIYL
+463 AEGKDKIYL
-472 RWFPNINGPKHGS
+472 RWFPNTNGPKHGS
-485 AVDVTATILSNVM
+485 ATDVTATILSNLM
-498 IKADEVLVTDTNAP
+498 IKADEVLVLDTTAP

-521 ASLAVGA
+521 AANSVGA

-536 NEQVQLGS
+536 NEQVQLGT

-554 TAEFVNKTVKF
+554 NAEFVNKTVKF

-573 KQYTFTIPAGFV
+573 KQYTFTIPTGFV

-592 GDAISLSFKTMEK
+592 GAAISLSFKTMEK
-605 PIPVKRK
+605 PVPAKRK
-612 FDLIVDADATTEQ
+612 FDLIVDANATAEQ
-625 LASGKYVKTIAEAFN
+625 LATAKYVKTIAEAFN
-640 AAPNNSASRFLVL
+640 AAPSNSASRFLVL

-664 GTNPQDI
+664 GTNPQGI
-671 VLKLPSGKNNVSL
+671 VLQLPSGKNNVSL
-684 VAQSKDK
+684 IAQSKDK
-691 VILQGNPGQGIKNAV
+691 VILQGNPAQGIKNAV
-706 LSIEANDLYMENITI
+706 LSIEANDLYMENVTI

-736 NPAGDRNVYNGIRL
+736 NPAGDRNVYNGVRL

-790 LVSVAPGYIVAPN
+790 LVSVAGGYIVAPN

-815 NNTITASTSYY
+815 NNTITATTSYY

-832 NSPRAVYLNTKMIN
+832 NAPRAVYLNTKMIN
-846 EPNVLGWANMGT
+846 EPNTLGWANMGT

-873 IAVNTDN
+873 VAVNTDN
-880 RTNTFTVNGISQT
+880 RTNTFTVNGIAQT

-906 EFTIENVLS
+906 EYTIENVLS
-915 GTDKWDPRRV
+915 GTDKWDPRRI
-925 VEQVTKPA
+925 VEQVTKPS
-933 NLIAAENNTLKW
+933 NVIIAEKNTLKW

-957 KDGKILAITTEA
+957 KDGKIQTITTEA
-969 SYVETSKTAGTYVYT
+969 KYVDVATDAGAHVYT

-998 TINMTIGG
+998 TISMTINGG
-1006 AVKSSIVYLNSID
+1006 AVKSPINYINSID
-1019 GTTISGLTPIEY
+1019 GLGLTGLAPLEY
-1031 TEGTAQTLPV
+1031 TEGTLLTLPI

-1049 FGWSA
+1049 YGWSN
-1054 SASVPNSLKEIAA
+1054 SATVANSLKEIVSTA
-1067 TVTGNQTLYAFWG
+1067 TGNQTVYAFWG
-1080 TAGNNKSDEVT
+1080 TSGNNKPDEVI
-1091 PPTNFDY
+1091 PPSNFNY
-1098 EFTAAVNKNWDNAAN
+1098 EFTAALNKNWDNAAN
-1113 FSPAEMPAAGKTVSS
+1113 FSPAEMPVAGKTVSS

-1134 TATVFPADIIFSGA
+1134 TATVFPADITFSGA
-1148 GTLRLRGAH
+1148 GTLRLRGSH

-1171 YYNTSGAGMTLE
+1171 YYNTSGAGMTLD
-1183 APIVVSGN
+1183 APIVISGT

-1204 IMTLSG
+1204 VMTLSG
-1210 PISGSGNIIPMNT
+1210 PVSGSGTILPVNT
-1223 GQGVIANTGIL
+1223 GQGVNANTGVL

-1239 NSEFIGTWDL
+1239 NSEFIGIWDL

-1264 IDGASANAFGSGT
+1264 IEGASANAFGSGT
-1277 INVGQDNYVIF
+1277 INVAQDNTVIF

-1296 NLNLNITANG
+1296 TLSLNISGNG
-1306 KAALNTVLNVQ
+1306 KAVLSTVLNVQ
-1317 KLTINGVDFKEGLYD
+1317 KLTLNGVDFKDGVYD

-1340 TGEGKIEVKKETT
+1340 TGEGKIEVKKEAT

-1374 GGRGGKLIYV
+1374 GGRGGKVIYV
-1384 TNLNDSGAG
+1384 TNLNDSGTG

-1412 GNIELKSELS
+1412 GNIELKSELNITS
-1422 VTDNI
+1422 NI

-1437 GITIKDYNVK
+1437 GITLKDYNAK
-1447 VRGNNVILRY
+1447 VRGDNVIIRY

-1462 GDTHDVENDALGGRF
+1462 GDTNDVENDALGGRF

-1494 CVSFYQNENFTLQWC
+1494 CVSFYQNTNFTMQWC

-1597 KPGPGTSNST
+1597 KPGPGTSNGT
-1607 KERILSTGRSLETTS
+1607 KERILSTGRSLDTTS

-1634 GNYVVGSPRTTQDN
+1634 GNYVVGSDRASKDN

-1663 VSDADKAA
+1663 VSDADKDEV
-1671 LKIDVP
+1671 KIEAP
-1677 HSFGEITTHTATK
+1677 HPFGEITTHVATK

-1716 RSGTASVMNGGNGS
+1716 RSGKATIMNGGNGS

-1737 PSAAGGWPVLP
+1737 PSATGGWPVLP
-1748 AGEAPLD
+1748 TGEAPLD

-1763 KWETEKGLNPASAAD
+1763 KWETEKGLNPASSAD

-1792 VYINSLVYNITSTQ
+1792 VYINSLVSHLTAVQ
-1806 NGSLDVYVNPQN
+1806 NGTLDVYVNPQN

-1824 VAEDGTKFIMAG
+1824 AAEDGSKFIMAS
-1836 GTYTTS
+1836 GTYTT
-1842 TPLAVKNHKYTFVP
+1842 TTDLAVKNHKYTFVP
-1856 DEGAK
+1856 DENAK
-1861 PVLAA
+1861 PVFAGT
-1866 SFYSENPEIFSGS
+1866 FYSENPEIFSGT
-1879 FSFNGVD
+1879 FKFDGVD
-1886 FDFTNADSN
+1886 FDLTNAN
-1895 VMQLKKGAGLSNF
+1895 FMQFKKGAGLASL
-1908 EIKNASI
+1908 EIKNAAI

-1921 LLITEGTSEHPISK
+1921 LLVTEGTSENPISK
-1935 IVLDNCLIDGSTAQ
+1935 IALDNCIIDGSSAE

-1956 DSQIVNSV
+1956 DSRIVNSV
-1964 SIKNSTIFNYSK
+1964 SIKNSTIFNYTK
-1976 GNNFIILQKKDNV
+1976 GNNFLALQKKDAA
-1989 NETIN
+1989 NEVLN
-1994 VTIEN
+1994 VTIES

-2010 NGFVFIDNQYS
+2010 TAFVFIDNQYS
-2021 NTSTFTFKNNI
+2021 ATSTYTFKNNI

-2039 PKAIYMF
+2039 PKAINLF
-2046 YSNNANGA
+2046 SSNNANGA
-2054 GTAVI
+2054 GKLVL
-2059 DNNLFT
+2059 DNNLLV
-2065 GVSAQSTKGTI
+2065 GVSSKAIKGTVTV
-2076 AITETNVKTLAGL
+2076 TETNIKTLTGL
-2089 GMATLSYPNPLQGNF
+2089 GMATLSYPNPAIGNF
-2104 SFSKNSPLAAA
+2104 SFSKNSPLAKASLE
-2115 GVGGGALGDPR
+2115 GNALGDPR
-2126 WLKADAKFSP
+2126 WLKADAKFSQ
-2136 INYLN
+2136 INYIN
-2141 SINGKPITLSP
+2141 SIDGKAITLSP
-2152 AEFMEG
+2152 SEYLEG
-2158 SVTNLGIPKLEGYTF
+2158 IVTNLSTPKLEGYTF
-2173 FGWSSTATSPGLIKS
+2173 FGWSATATSPGLLKT

-2196 QVFYAFW
+2196 QTFYAFW

-2209 KPDAKPVVKS
+2209 KPNPKPIVKS
-2219 TISYMNSIDS
+2219 GISYNNSIDG
-2229 KALTGLTPLEYT
+2229 KPITGLTPLEYT
-2241 EGTLLILPVPV
+2241 EGTALTLPIPT
-2252 LKGYTFFGWSA
+2252 LKEYTFYGWST
-2263 SATVPNSLKE
+2263 SATVANLIKE
-2273 IAVTATGNQ
+2273 IAVTVTGNQ
-2282 VLYAFWGAGGN
+2282 TFYAFWGKDGN
-2293 NKADEVVPPTFY
+2293 NKADEVIPPSFY
-2305 NISYMNLPSGTV
+2305 SVSYLNLPTGTI
-2317 NPNKASV
+2317 NPNKTSV
-2324 ETGTVYKLEEA
+2324 QTGTAYTLDEA
-2335 SCVGYRFLGWYSD
+2335 ACVGYRFLGWYAD
-2348 SAYGKEI
+2348 SSYGKEI
-2355 SGFDS
+2355 SGFDI
-2360 KQKENF
+2360 KQTANF
-2366 TLYGRWKKLG
+2366 TLYGRWKKIG
-2376 DFYAFPTVATGK
+2376 DFYVYPTVATGK
-2388 ITLKSSIDYD
+2388 ATLKSTLEYD
-2398 SVVIFSMNGLL
+2398 NIVIFSMNGFLV
-2409 IKQLDT
+2409 KQINT
-2415 TGFETDISISD
+2415 TGFETEFSTSD
-2426 LASGSYFITS
+2426 LASGSYFVKS

>member
-1 MKKNKNSFD
+1 
-10 KLLLTKTK
+10 
-18 NQMKKQFIH
+18 MKKQFIH

-37 FSQTIERIEA
+37 YSQTIERMEA
-47 ETFNQASGARAETNA
+47 EKFNQASGARAETNA

-74 NNTWIKFNAVQ
+74 NNTWIKFNGIN

-98 GSAGGNIELRLGSAT
+98 GATGGTIELRLGSDT
-113 GTLIGTAVV
+113 GTLIGTATV
-122 SGSTGFSDYKKF
+122 SGSTSFTDYKKF
-134 STTITPTTGTYDLY
+134 SVAIQPTTGTYDL
-148 LVFTGLGTGY
+148 VFLFKHPTNTGY

-163 YFEKI
+163 YFEKV
-168 TENSN
+168 TDNPN
-173 AVTYKLTTSVNPA
+173 AVTHKLTTSISPASAGTITLNPA
-186 SSGTVVTNPGG
+186 GT
-197 STFAKGTEL
+197 TFVKGTEI
-206 KLTATKNFGYNFK
+206 KLTANKNFGYNFK
-219 QWIDDKGAVVSTA
+219 QWVDEKGAIVSTA
-232 NPLIYTINDN
+232 NPLTYTINADA
-242 TTLIAEYETIPT
+242 TLIAQYDAVST
-254 YNLTIN
+254 YTLTVN
-260 VNGAFGLG
+260 TNGAFGLG
-268 DYSIAPAGKDGAF
+268 DYTIAPAGKDGAF
-281 SVYEKGTNVT
+281 SVYENGTNVT
-291 ITAVENDIIKFSN
+291 ITAVENDIVKFSN

-311 LSTSV
+311 LNTSV
-316 VMNENQTITG
+316 VMNQNQTVTG
-326 TYANQNF
+326 TFANQTF
-333 IAGWTFKNDQYA
+333 IAGWTFKTDQYA

-356 ENKPQLFA
+356 ENRPQLMA
-364 YNVADNVFAPNVRLQ
+364 YNVADNVLAPNVRLQ
-379 NRGGKNGVCVW
+379 NRGGKNGFCVW

-485 AVDVTATILSNVM
+485 GVDVTATIISNLM
-498 IKADEVLVTDTNAP
+498 IKADEVLVVDTNAP
-512 VLESSFPAE
+512 ILESSLPAE
-521 ASLAVGA
+521 LASSVGA
-528 NGNIILNF
+528 NGNIILNY
-536 NEQVQLGS
+536 NEQVQFGA

-554 TAEFVNKTVKF
+554 NAEFINKTVKF

-592 GDAISLSFKTMEK
+592 GPALTLSFKTMEK
-605 PIPVKRK
+605 PVPVKRN
-612 FDLIVDADATTEQ
+612 FDLIVDANATDEQ
-625 LASGKYVKTIAEAFN
+625 IASKKYVKTIAEAFN
-640 AAPNNSASRFLVL
+640 LAPNNSASRFLVL

-671 VLKLPSGKNNVSL
+671 VLKLPAGKNNVSL
-684 VAQSKDK
+684 IAQSKDK
-691 VILQGNPGQGIKNAV
+691 VILQGNPGWGIKNAV
-706 LSIEANDLYMENITI
+706 LSIEANDLYMENVTI

-726 IINSGQKPAL
+726 ITTSGQRPAL
-736 NPAGDRNVYNGIRL
+736 NPAGDRNVYNGVRL

-790 LVSVAPGYIVAPN
+790 LVSVASGYIVAPN

-815 NNTITASTSYY
+815 NNTITAATSYY

-846 EPNVLGWANMGT
+846 EPNILGWANMGT

-873 IAVNTDN
+873 VAVNTDN
-880 RTNTFTVNGISQT
+880 RTNTFTVDGVAKT

-906 EFTIENVLS
+906 EYTIENVLS
-915 GTDKWDPRRV
+915 GTDKWDPRTI
-925 VEQVTKPA
+925 VEQVTKPS
-933 NLIAAENNTLKW
+933 NLLVSDKNTLKW
-945 DENQYAMCYVVS
+945 DENKYAMCYVIS
-957 KDGKILAITTEA
+957 KDGKILAITTDVLYA
-969 SYVETSKTAGTYVYT
+969 DTDTKAGTYTYT
-984 IQAANEYGGLSDIS
+984 VQAANEYGGLSEIS
-998 TINMTIGG
+998 SISMTINGG
-1006 AVKSSIVYLNSID
+1006 VMKSSISYLNSID
-1019 GTTISGLTPIEY
+1019 GKAIAGLTPVEY
-1031 TEGTAQTLPV
+1031 TEGTALTLPV
-1041 PTLKGYTF
+1041 PTLNGYTF
-1049 FGWSA
+1049 YGWSA
-1054 SASVPNSLKEIAA
+1054 SATVPNTLKEIAA
-1067 TVTGNQTLYAFWG
+1067 TTTGNQTVYAYWG
-1080 TAGNNKSDEVT
+1080 TAGNNKPDEVM
-1091 PPTNFDY
+1091 PPGSFDY
-1098 EFTAAVNKNWDNAAN
+1098 DFTAAVNKNWDNAAN
-1113 FSPAEMPAAGKTVSS
+1113 FSPAELPAAGKTVSC

-1134 TATVFPADIIFSGA
+1134 TATVFPADMTFLSA

-1157 KATGNLIFKDGTRV
+1157 KATGNLTFKDGTRV

-1183 APIVVSGN
+1183 APMIISGN

-1204 IMTLSG
+1204 ILTLSG
-1210 PISGSGNIIPMNT
+1210 PISGNGIVSPLNT
-1223 GQGVIANTGIL
+1223 GQGVNANTGTL

-1239 NSEFIGTWDL
+1239 NSEFIGTWDV

-1258 LNYPTA
+1258 LNYPTV
-1264 IDGASANAFGSGT
+1264 IEGASANAFGSGT
-1277 INVGQDNYVIF
+1277 IKIGQDNYVVF

-1296 NLNLNITANG
+1296 NLTLNIIENG
-1306 KAALNTVLNVQ
+1306 KASLNTVLNVQ
-1317 KLTINGVDFKEGLYD
+1317 KLTINGVEFKEGTYD
-1332 KTTNPEFF
+1332 KTSHPAFF
-1340 TGEGKIEVKKETT
+1340 TGEGKIEVKKEAT

-1374 GGRGGKLIYV
+1374 GGRGGKVIYV
-1384 TNLNDSGAG
+1384 TNLNDSGTG
-1393 SLRDAINQA
+1393 SLREAIGQA

-1412 GNIELKSELS
+1412 GNIELKSELN

-1437 GITIKDYNVK
+1437 GITLKDYNVK

-1462 GDTHDVENDALGGRF
+1462 GDTNDVENDALGGRF

-1607 KERILSTGRSLETTS
+1607 KERILSTGRSLDTTS
-1622 PLYGIWGKYYVD
+1622 PLYGIWGKYFVD
-1634 GNYVVGSPRTTQDN
+1634 GNYVVGSERATQDN
-1648 WTYGVYSQFHSSQLP
+1648 WTYGVYSQFHGSQLP

-1671 LKIDVP
+1671 IKISAP
-1677 HSFGEITTHTATK
+1677 HAPGEITTHSATK
-1690 AYELVLENAGANLY
+1690 AYQLVLDNAGANLF

-1716 RSGTASVMNGGNGS
+1716 RSGTASIMNGGNGS

-1737 PSAAGGWPVLP
+1737 PSATGGWPVLP
-1748 AGEAPLD
+1748 TGEAPLD

-1778 GNLKTVDGIYTNVE
+1778 GNLKTVDGVYTNIE
-1792 VYINSLVYNITSTQ
+1792 VYINSLVNHITAVQ
-1806 NGSLDVYVNPQN
+1806 NGSLDIYVNPQN

-1824 VAEDGTKFIMAG
+1824 AAEDGSKFIMAS
-1836 GTYTTS
+1836 GTYTT
-1842 TPLAVKNHKYTFVP
+1842 TTALAVKNHKYTFVP
-1856 DEGAK
+1856 DENAK
-1861 PVLAA
+1861 PVFAG
-1866 SFYSENPEIFSGS
+1866 SFSSDQAEIFSGS
-1879 FSFNGVD
+1879 FSFTGVD
-1886 FDFTNADSN
+1886 FDLTNTYSN
-1895 VMQLKKGAGLSNF
+1895 VFQFKNGSGVSAF

-1921 LLITEGTSEHPISK
+1921 LFVTEGASDHPISK
-1935 IVLDNCLIDGSTAQ
+1935 IILENCIIDGTASESAS
-1949 GGNFIQP
+1949 FIQP
-1956 DSQIVNSV
+1956 DSHIVNTISV
-1964 SIKNSTIFNYSK
+1964 KNSTVFNYKK
-1976 GNNFIILQKKDNV
+1976 GNSFIALQKKDAV
-1989 NETIN
+1989 NESLN

-1999 NTIYNACSQEG
+1999 NTIHNSGSQD
-2010 NGFVFIDNQYS
+2010 GFVFINNQYS
-2021 NTSTFTFKNNI
+2021 NTSTYTFKNNI

-2039 PKAIYMF
+2039 PKAILMF
-2046 YSNNANGA
+2046 NLNHASGA
-2054 GTAVI
+2054 GKAVL
-2059 DNNLFT
+2059 DNNLLV
-2065 GVSAQSTKGTI
+2065 GVTSQSVKGTVTV
-2076 AITETNVKTLAGL
+2076 TETNIKTINSLGL
-2089 GMATLSYPNPLQGNF
+2089 LSLSFPNPVSGDF
-2104 SFSKNSPLAAA
+2104 SFSKNSPLAKASLEG
-2115 GVGGGALGDPR
+2115 GVLGDPR
-2126 WLKADAKFSP
+2126 WLKADAKFSV
-2136 INYLN
+2136 INYVN
-2141 SINGKPITLSP
+2141 SIDGKAITLSP
-2152 AEFMEG
+2152 SEFMEEA
-2158 SVTNLGIPKLEGYTF
+2158 VTNLPTPKLEGYTF
-2173 FGWSSTATSPGLIKS
+2173 FGWSASTTTPGLLKT

-2196 QVFYAFW
+2196 QTFYAFW

-2209 KPDAKPVVKS
+2209 KPDPKPAVKS
-2219 TISYMNSIDS
+2219 GVAYMNSIDG
-2229 KALTGLTPLEYT
+2229 KAISGLTPVEYT
-2241 EGTLLILPVPV
+2241 EGTVLTLPVPT
-2252 LKGYTFFGWSA
+2252 LKDYTFFGWST
-2263 SATVPNSLKE
+2263 SATTPNSIKE
-2273 IAVTATGNQ
+2273 IAITATGNQ
-2282 VLYAFWGAGGN
+2282 TFYAFWGVDGN
-2293 NKADEVVPPTFY
+2293 NKKDEVIPPTFY
-2305 NISYMNLPSGTV
+2305 SISYLNLPSGAV
-2317 NPNKASV
+2317 NPNKTSV
-2324 ETGTVYKLEEA
+2324 QTGTAFVLEEA
-2335 SCVGYRFLGWYSD
+2335 QATGYRFLGWYAD
-2348 SAYGKEI
+2348 ALYGKEVT
-2355 SGFDS
+2355 GFGTT
-2360 KQKENF
+2360 QKENA
-2366 TLYGRWKKLG
+2366 TVYGRWKKLG
-2376 DFYAFPTVATGK
+2376 EFLVFPTVASGK
-2388 ITLKSSIDYD
+2388 ITLRSSTEFDRL
-2398 SVVIFSMNGLL
+2398 VIFSMNGLL
-2409 IKQLDT
+2409 VKQIDVIGL
-2415 TGFETDISISD
+2415 ETDISISD
-2426 LASGSYFITS
+2426 LASGSYFIKS
-2436 LKTGLSTR
+2436 LKTGETAR

>member
-1 MKKNKNSFD
+1 
-10 KLLLTKTK
+10 
-18 NQMKKQFIH
+18 MKKQFIH

-37 FSQTIERIEA
+37 FSQTVERIEA

-62 SLSGGGNVGYIK
+62 TLSGTGNVGYIK
-74 NNTWIKFNAVQ
+74 NNTWIKFNAVN
-85 FTEFVTRFDIAAA
+85 FTEFLTRIDIAAA
-98 GSAGGNIELRLGSAT
+98 GATGGTIELRLGSET
-113 GTLIGTAVV
+113 GTLIGTATV
-122 SGSTGFSDYKKF
+122 SGSTGYTDYKKF
-134 STTITPTTGTYDLY
+134 SVAIQSTTGTYDLV
-148 LVFTGLGTGY
+148 LLFKHPSNTGY

-163 YFEKI
+163 YFEKV
-168 TENSN
+168 TENPN
-173 AVTYKLTTSVNPA
+173 AVTYKLTTSVNPV
-186 SSGTVVTNPGG
+186 SSGTITLNPAGT
-197 STFAKGTEL
+197 TFAKGTEI
-206 KLTATKNFGYNFK
+206 KLTANKNFGYNFK
-219 QWIDDKGAVVSTA
+219 QWVDDKGALVSTA
-232 NPLIYTINDN
+232 NPLTFTINADA
-242 TTLIAEYETIPT
+242 TLVAQYEAVGT
-254 YNLTIN
+254 YTLNVN

-268 DYSIAPAGKDGAF
+268 DYSISPAGKDGAF
-281 SVYEKGTNVT
+281 SVYENGTNVT

-304 WSDGSTS
+304 WSDGSTA

-316 VMNENQTITG
+316 IMNQNQTVTG
-326 TYANQNF
+326 TYANQTF

-364 YNVADNVFAPNVRLQ
+364 YNVADNVLAPNVRLQ
-379 NRGGKNGVCVW
+379 NRAGKNGFCVW
-390 NTERGNF
+390 NTDRGSVF
-397 YYFMTT
+397 YFMTT

-420 YYYGADEWTFQY
+420 YYYGCDEWTFQY

-453 TSIGGILPAE
+453 TNIGGILPAE

-472 RWFPNINGPKHGS
+472 RWFPNVNGPKHGS
-485 AVDVTATILSNVM
+485 AIDVTATILSNLM
-498 IKADEVLVTDTNAP
+498 IKADEVLVNDTVAP
-512 VLESSFPAE
+512 VLESSFPAQ
-521 ASLAVGA
+521 AANSVGA

-536 NEQVQLGS
+536 NEQVQLGI

-554 TAEFVNKTVKF
+554 TAEFINKTVKF

-592 GDAISLSFKTMEK
+592 GEAINLSFKTMEK
-605 PIPVKRK
+605 PIPAKRK

-625 LASGKYVKTIAEAFN
+625 LATGKYVKTIAEAFN

-684 VAQSKDK
+684 IAQSKDK

-706 LSIEANDLYMENITI
+706 LSIEANDLYVENVTI

-726 IINSGQKPAL
+726 ITTSGQRPAL
-736 NPAGDRNVYNGIRL
+736 NPAGDRNVYNGVRL

-790 LVSVAPGYIVAPN
+790 LVSVASGYIVAPN

-815 NNTITASTSYY
+815 NNTITAATSYY

-846 EPNVLGWANMGT
+846 EPNTLGWANMGT

-906 EFTIENVLS
+906 EYTIENVLS

-925 VEQVTKPA
+925 VEQVTKPS

-945 DENQYAMCYVVS
+945 DENQYAMCYVIS
-957 KDGKILAITTEA
+957 KDGKILAITTDA
-969 SYVETSKTAGTYVYT
+969 FYADSAAAKGTFTYT
-984 IQAANEYGGLSDIS
+984 VQAANEYGGLSDVS

-1006 AVKSSIVYLNSID
+1006 AVKSSIAYFNSID
-1019 GTTISGLTPIEY
+1019 GAALSGLTPIEY
-1031 TEGTAQTLPV
+1031 TEGTALALPT
-1041 PTLKGYTF
+1041 PTLSGYTF

-1054 SASVPNSLKEIAA
+1054 SATVPNSLKEIAA
-1067 TVTGNQTLYAFWG
+1067 ATKGNQTLYAFWG
-1080 TAGNNKSDEVT
+1080 PAGNNKPDEVT
-1091 PPTNFDY
+1091 PPVDYDY
-1098 EFTAAVNKNWDNAAN
+1098 EFTAAVNKNWDNAGN
-1113 FSPAEMPAAGKTVSS
+1113 FNPAVMPVAGKLVSS

-1134 TATVFPADIIFSGA
+1134 TATVFPADIIFSGG

-1183 APIVVSGN
+1183 APIVISGN

-1210 PISGSGNIIPMNT
+1210 PVSGNGTILPMNT
-1223 GQGVIANTGIL
+1223 GQGVNANTGIL

-1249 TQKSTKFPA
+1249 TQKSTKFPT

-1264 IDGASANAFGSGT
+1264 IEGASANAFGSGT
-1277 INVGQDNYVIF
+1277 IKIGQDNYIIF

-1296 NLNLNITANG
+1296 NLNLSITENG
-1306 KAALNTVLNVQ
+1306 KAEVNTVLNVQ
-1317 KLTINGVDFKEGLYD
+1317 KLTINGVDFKEGIYD
-1332 KTTNPEFF
+1332 KTSNPEFF
-1340 TGEGKIEVKKETT
+1340 RGEGKIEVKKEAT

-1374 GGRGGKLIYV
+1374 GGRGGKVIYV

-1393 SLRDAINQA
+1393 SLREAVSQA

-1412 GNIELKSELS
+1412 GNIELKSELN

-1437 GITIKDYNVK
+1437 GITLKDYNVK

-1607 KERILSTGRSLETTS
+1607 KERILSTGRSLDTTS
-1622 PLYGIWGKYYVD
+1622 PLYGIWGKYFVD
-1634 GNYVVGSPRTTQDN
+1634 GNYVVGSERTTQDN

-1663 VSDADKAA
+1663 ISDADKAA
-1671 LKIDVP
+1671 LKINAP

-1690 AYELVLENAGANLY
+1690 AYELVLENAGANLF
-1704 RDAVDK
+1704 RDSVDK

-1716 RSGTASVMNGGNGS
+1716 RSGTASIMNGGNGS

-1737 PSAAGGWPVLP
+1737 PSATGGWPVLP
-1748 AGEAPLD
+1748 TGEAPLD

-1763 KWETEKGLNPASAAD
+1763 KWETEKGLNPASSAD
-1778 GNLKTVDGIYTNVE
+1778 GNLKTVDGVYTNIE
-1792 VYINSLVYNITSTQ
+1792 VYINSLVNHITSDQ

-1824 VAEDGTKFIMAG
+1824 AAEDGSKFIMAS

-1842 TPLAVKNHKYTFVP
+1842 IALAVKNHKYTFVP
-1856 DEGAK
+1856 DENAK
-1861 PVLAA
+1861 PVFAG

-1879 FSFNGVD
+1879 LSFSGVD
-1886 FDFTNADSN
+1886 FDLTTTASN
-1895 VMQLKKGAGLSNF
+1895 VLQFKRAGLSSF

-1921 LLITEGTSEHPISK
+1921 LFITEGVSEHPISK
-1935 IVLDNCLIDGSTAQ
+1935 IVLENCIIDGSAAT
-1949 GGNFIQP
+1949 GGSFIQP
-1956 DSQIVNSV
+1956 DSRIVNSI
-1964 SIKNSTIFNYSK
+1964 SIKNSTIFNYEK
-1976 GNNFIILQKKDNV
+1976 GNNFLILQKKDAA
-1989 NETIN
+1989 NETVSIN
-1994 VTIEN
+1994 FES
-1999 NTIYNACSQEG
+1999 NTIYNAGNQTG
-2010 NGFVFIDNQYS
+2010 NGFVLVDNQYNS
-2021 NTSTFTFKNNI
+2021 ASAYTFKNNI
-2032 MQDEREN
+2032 MQDERQN
-2039 PKAIYMF
+2039 AKPIYLF
-2046 YSNNANGA
+2046 NSNNASGS
-2054 GTAVI
+2054 GKLVI
-2059 DNNLFT
+2059 DNNLLV
-2065 GVSAQSTKGTI
+2065 GVSSQLTKGTVTV
-2076 AITETNVKTLAGL
+2076 TESNAKTLAGL
-2089 GMATLSYPNPLQGNF
+2089 GLTALSYPNPVLGNF
-2104 SFSKNSPLAAA
+2104 SFSKNSPLAKAA
-2115 GVGGGALGDPR
+2115 LDGGVLGDPR
-2126 WLKADAKFSP
+2126 WLKADAKFSQ
-2136 INYLN
+2136 INY
-2141 SINGKPITLSP
+2141 INAIDGKAITLSP
-2152 AEFMEG
+2152 AEYMEG
-2158 SVTNLGIPKLEGYTF
+2158 AVTILGTPKLEGYTF
-2173 FGWSSTATSPGLIKS
+2173 FGWSSSAASPGLLKT

-2209 KPDAKPVVKS
+2209 KPDPKPIVKS
-2219 TISYMNSIDS
+2219 AVSYINSIDG
-2229 KALTGLTPLEYT
+2229 KTLTGLTPVEYT
-2241 EGTLLILPVPV
+2241 EGTLLTLPIPT
-2252 LKGYTFFGWSA
+2252 LKDYTFFGWSA
-2263 SATVPNSLKE
+2263 SAAAPNSIKE
-2273 IAVTATGNQ
+2273 IPVTATGNQ
-2282 VLYAFWGAGGN
+2282 VFYAFWGVEGN
-2293 NKADEVVPPTFY
+2293 NKPDEVVQPTFY
-2305 NISYMNLPSGTV
+2305 TISYLNLPAGTT
-2317 NPNKASV
+2317 NPNKTSV
-2324 ETGTVYKLEEA
+2324 QTGTAYVLEEA
-2335 SCVGYRFLGWYSD
+2335 QSTGYRFLGWYAD
-2348 SAYGKEI
+2348 ALYGKEI
-2355 SGFDS
+2355 TGFGS
-2360 KQKENF
+2360 TQKENF

-2376 DFYAFPTVATGK
+2376 EFYAFPTITTGK
-2388 ITLKSSIDYD
+2388 VTLKTSTEYD
-2398 SVVIFSMNGLL
+2398 RLAIFSMNGLL
-2409 IKQLDT
+2409 VKQVDT
-2415 TGFETDISISD
+2415 YGSETEISISE
-2426 LASGSYFITS
+2426 LASGSYFIKS
-2436 LKTGLSTR
+2436 LKTGQSVR

>member
-1 MKKNKNSFD
+1 
-10 KLLLTKTK
+10 
-18 NQMKKQFIH
+18 MKKQFFIH
-27 LFLILFTVMG
+27 LYLILFTVMG
-37 FSQTIERIEA
+37 FSQTIEKIEA
-47 ETFNQASGARAETNA
+47 ETFNQASGAKAETNA
-62 SLSGGGNVGYIK
+62 ALSGTGNVGYIK
-74 NNTWIKFNAVQ
+74 NGTWIKFNAMQ
-85 FTEFVTRFDIAAA
+85 FTEFVTRFNIAAA
-98 GSAGGNIELRLGSAT
+98 GATGGNIELRLGSAT

-134 STTITPTTGTYDLY
+134 SAAITPTTGTFDLY
-148 LVFTGLGTGY
+148 MVFTGLGTGY

-163 YFEKI
+163 YFEKV
-168 TENSN
+168 TENPN
-173 AVTYKLTTSVNPA
+173 AVTYTLTTNVNPA
-186 SSGTVVTNPGG
+186 ASGTVSLNPAG
-197 STFAKGTEL
+197 STFAKGTEV
-206 KLTATKNFGYNFK
+206 KLTANKNFGYNFK
-219 QWIDDKGAVVSTA
+219 QWTDEKGTVVSTA
-232 NPLIYTINDN
+232 NPLTFTISSNA
-242 TTLIAEYETIPT
+242 TLIAQYDAITT
-254 YNLTIN
+254 YTLNVN

-268 DYSIAPAGKDGAF
+268 DYAISPAGKDGAF
-281 SVYEKGTNVT
+281 SVYENGTNVT
-291 ITAVENDIIKFSN
+291 VTAIENDIIKFSN
-304 WSDGSTS
+304 WSDGSTA
-311 LSTSV
+311 LSTAV
-316 VMNENQTITG
+316 VMSENRSITG

-364 YNVADNVFAPNVRLQ
+364 YNVTDNVFAPNVRLQ
-379 NRGGKNGVCVW
+379 NRGGKNGFCVW
-390 NTERGNF
+390 NTDRGQLF
-397 YYFMTT
+397 YFMTT

-420 YYYGADEWTFQY
+420 YYYGCDQWTFQY
-432 SLDGVNFVNV
+432 SLDGVNFINV
-442 SALTTINTNTI
+442 SDLTTINTNSI
-453 TSIGGILPAE
+453 TSIGGILPVE
-463 AEGKEKIYL
+463 AEGKEKVYL
-472 RWFPNINGPKHGS
+472 RWFPNSNGPKHGL
-485 AVDVTATILSNVM
+485 ATDVTATILSNVTV
-498 IKADEVLVTDTNAP
+498 KADEVLVADTNAP
-512 VLESSFPAE
+512 IVESSFPVE
-521 ASLAVGA
+521 ASQAVGA
-528 NGNIILNF
+528 NGNIILNY

-554 TAEFVNKTVKF
+554 NAEFVNKTVKF

-573 KQYTFTIPAGFV
+573 KQYTFTLPAGFV

-592 GDAISLSFKTMEK
+592 GDAVSLSFKTMEK
-605 PIPVKRK
+605 PVPVKRK
-612 FDLIVDADATTEQ
+612 FDLIVDADATAEQ
-625 LASGKYVKTIAEAFN
+625 LATGKYVKTIAEAFN
-640 AAPNNSASRFLVL
+640 AAPSNSASRFLVL

-664 GTNPQDI
+664 GTNPQGI
-671 VLKLPSGKNNVSL
+671 VLQLPSGKNNVSL
-684 VAQSKDK
+684 IAQSKDK

-706 LSIEANDLYMENITI
+706 LSIEANDLYVENVTI

-726 IINSGQKPAL
+726 ITTSGQRPAL
-736 NPAGDRNVYNGIRL
+736 NPAGDRNVYNGVRL

-766 YKSTIEGDVDFI
+766 YKATIEGDVDFI

-790 LVSVAPGYIVAPN
+790 LVSVASGYIVAPN
-803 HDAATQYGYIFN
+803 HDTATQYGYIFN
-815 NNTITASTSYY
+815 NNTITAATSYY

-832 NSPRAVYLNTKMIN
+832 NAPRAVYLNTKMIN

-858 YPALFAEYNSVNGNG
+858 YPALFAEYNSVNANG

-880 RTNTFTVNGISQT
+880 RTNTFTVNGVAQT
-893 GNYNPVLTKAQAD
+893 GNYNPVLTKTQAD

-925 VEQVTKPA
+925 VEQVTKPS
-933 NLIAAENNTLKW
+933 NLTASGKNTLKW

-969 SYVETSKTAGTYVYT
+969 TYVDASTVAGSYTYT
-984 IQAANEYGGLSDIS
+984 IQAANEYGGLSDASSIS
-998 TINMTIGG
+998 MAINGG
-1006 AVKSSIVYLNSID
+1006 AVKSVISYMNSID
-1019 GTTISGLTPIEY
+1019 GAVLTGLTPADY
-1031 TEGTAQTLPV
+1031 TEGTVLTLPV

-1049 FGWSA
+1049 FGWSGSA
-1054 SASVPNSLKEIAA
+1054 SAPDAIKEIAT
-1067 TVTGNQTLYAFWG
+1067 TVTGNQIVYAFWG
-1080 TAGNNKSDEVT
+1080 VAGNNKPDEVI
-1091 PPTNFDY
+1091 PPGNFNYD
-1098 EFTAAVNKNWDNAAN
+1098 FTAAVNKNWDNAAN
-1113 FSPAEMPAAGKTVSS
+1113 FNPAEMPVAGKTVSS

-1134 TATVFPADIIFSGA
+1134 TATVFPADITFSGA
-1148 GTLRLRGAH
+1148 GTLRLRGSH
-1157 KATGNLIFKDGTRV
+1157 KATGHLIFNEGTRV
-1171 YYNTSGAGMTLE
+1171 YYNTSGAGMTLD
-1183 APIVVSGN
+1183 APIVISGN

-1210 PISGSGNIIPMNT
+1210 QVSGSGSILPMNT
-1223 GQGVIANTGIL
+1223 GQGVNSNTGVL

-1249 TQKSTKFPA
+1249 TQKSTKYPT

-1264 IDGASANAFGSGT
+1264 IEGASANAFGSGT
-1277 INVGQDNYVIF
+1277 INVGQDNYVVF

-1296 NLNLNITANG
+1296 NLTLNISGNG
-1306 KAALNTVLNVQ
+1306 KAVLSTVLNVQ
-1317 KLTINGVDFKEGLYD
+1317 KLSINGVDFKEGIYD
-1332 KTTNPEFF
+1332 KTSHPEFF
-1340 TGEGKIEVKKETT
+1340 NGEGKIEVKKEAT
-1353 GGGTETVPAFP
+1353 GGGTDKVPAFP

-1374 GGRGGKLIYV
+1374 GGRGGKVIYV
-1384 TNLNDSGAG
+1384 TNLKDSGAG

-1412 GNIELKSELS
+1412 GTIKLESELNITS
-1422 VTDNI
+1422 NI

-1437 GITIKDYNVK
+1437 GITLRDYNAK
-1447 VRGNNVILRY
+1447 VRGDNVIIRY

-1634 GNYVVGSPRTTQDN
+1634 GNYVVGSDRASKDN

-1663 VSDADKAA
+1663 VSDADKEEV
-1671 LKIDVP
+1671 KIEAP
-1677 HSFGEITTHTATK
+1677 HPFGEITTHSATK
-1690 AYELVLENAGANLY
+1690 AFELVLENAGANLY
-1704 RDAVDK
+1704 RDTVDK

-1716 RSGTASVMNGGNGS
+1716 RSGKATIMNGGNGS

-1737 PSAAGGWPVLP
+1737 PSATGGWPDLP
-1748 AGEAPLD
+1748 SGEAPED

-1763 KWETEKGLNPASAAD
+1763 KWEIEKGLNPASSAD
-1778 GNLKTVDGIYTNVE
+1778 GNLKTVDGVYTNVE
-1792 VYINSLVYNITSTQ
+1792 VYINSLVSHLTSSQ

-1824 VAEDGTKFIMAG
+1824 AAEDGTKFIMAS
-1836 GTYTTS
+1836 GTYTTA
-1842 TPLAVKNHKYTFVP
+1842 TDLAVKNHKYTFVP
-1856 DEGAK
+1856 DENAK
-1861 PVLAA
+1861 PVFAG
-1866 SFYSENPEIFSGS
+1866 SFYSENAEIFSGS
-1879 FSFNGVD
+1879 FKFDGVD
-1886 FDFTNADSN
+1886 FDVTNAN
-1895 VMQLKKGAGLSNF
+1895 LMQFKKGAGVSVL

-1921 LLITEGTSEHPISK
+1921 LLLTEGTSENPISK
-1935 IVLDNCLIDGSTAQ
+1935 IVLDSCIIDGTASE

-1956 DSQIVNSV
+1956 DSRIVNSV
-1964 SIKNSTIFNYSK
+1964 SIKNSTIFNYKK
-1976 GNNFIILQKKDNV
+1976 GNNFLILQKKDAPAEVLNITV
-1989 NETIN
+1989 
-1994 VTIEN
+1994 EN
-1999 NTIYNACSQEG
+1999 NTIYNTGSQDG
-2010 NGFVFIDNQYS
+2010 YGFVFIDNKYG
-2021 NTSTFTFKNNI
+2021 NTSTYTFRNNI

-2046 YSNNANGA
+2046 YSNHAEGA
-2054 GTAVI
+2054 GTAVL
-2059 DNNLFT
+2059 DYNLFV
-2065 GVSAQSTKGTI
+2065 GVAAQLAKGTV
-2076 AITETNVKTLAGL
+2076 AVTETNGKTLANL
-2089 GMATLSYPNPLQGNF
+2089 GMLSLTYPNPAIGNF
-2104 SFSKNSPLAAA
+2104 SFSKNSPLATAA
-2115 GVGGGALGDPR
+2115 SDGGILGDPR
-2126 WLKADAKFSP
+2126 WLKADAKFSS

-2141 SINGKPITLSP
+2141 SIDGKAITLSP
-2152 AEFMEG
+2152 VEYMEG
-2158 SVTNLGIPKLEGYTF
+2158 TATNLPVPKLDGYTF
-2173 FGWSSTATSPGLIKS
+2173 FGWSATAASPGLLKS

-2196 QVFYAFW
+2196 QTFYAFW

-2209 KPDAKPVVKS
+2209 KPNAKPVVKS
-2219 TISYMNSIDS
+2219 AVNYINSIDG
-2229 KALTGLTPLEYT
+2229 KGITGLNPIEYT
-2241 EGTLLILPVPV
+2241 EGTALILPVPV
-2252 LKGYTFFGWSA
+2252 LKEHTFFGWSA
-2263 SATVPNSLKE
+2263 AATVPNSIKE
-2273 IAVTATGNQ
+2273 IGVTVTGTQ
-2282 VLYAFWGAGGN
+2282 TFYAFWGTGGN
-2293 NKADEVVPPTFY
+2293 NKADEVIPPVFFT
-2305 NISYMNLPSGTV
+2305 ISYLNLPAGAS
-2317 NPNKASV
+2317 NPNKTSLQ
-2324 ETGTVYKLEEA
+2324 TGIAYTLEEA
-2335 SCVGYRFLGWYSD
+2335 ACVGYRFLGWYSD
-2348 SAYGKEI
+2348 SAYGREI
-2355 SGFDS
+2355 TGFDN
-2360 KQKENF
+2360 KQTANF

-2376 DFYAFPTVATGK
+2376 DFYVFPTVATGK
-2388 ITLKSSIDYD
+2388 ATLKSTIEFDN
-2398 SVVIFSMNGLL
+2398 VVIFSMNGFLV
-2409 IKQLDT
+2409 KQLNT
-2415 TGFETDISISD
+2415 TGFETEFSTSD
-2426 LASGSYFITS
+2426 LASGSYFVKS
-2436 LKTGLSTR
+2436 LKTGLSAR

>member
-1 MKKNKNSFD
+1 
-10 KLLLTKTK
+10 
-18 NQMKKQFIH
+18 MKKQFIH

-62 SLSGGGNVGYIK
+62 ALSGTGNVGYIK
-74 NNTWIKFNAVQ
+74 NGTWIKFNAVN

-98 GSAGGNIELRLGSAT
+98 GAAGGTIEFRLGTST

-122 SGSTGFSDYKKF
+122 SGSTGFSNYKTF
-134 STTITPTTGTYDLY
+134 SAAVTPTIGTYDLY

-158 LFNLD
+158 LFNVD

-168 TENSN
+168 TENPN
-173 AVTYKLTTSVNPA
+173 AVTYNLTANVNPT
-186 SSGTVVTNPGG
+186 SSGTVTLNPAG
-197 STFAKGTEL
+197 TKFAQGTEI
-206 KLTATKNFGYNFK
+206 KLTANKNFGYNFK
-219 QWIDDKGAVVSTA
+219 QWTDDKGAVVSTV
-232 NPLIYTINDN
+232 NPLIYTVTSDAVL
-242 TTLIAEYETIPT
+242 TAEFESVPVYTL
-254 YNLTIN
+254 N
-260 VNGAFGLG
+260 VTANGAFGLG
-268 DYSIAPAGKDGAF
+268 DYTIAPAGKDGAF
-281 SVYEKGTNVT
+281 SVYESGTHVT

-304 WSDGSTS
+304 WSDGSTA

-316 VMNENQTITG
+316 IMNQNQNITG

-364 YNVADNVFAPNVRLQ
+364 YNAADNVLAPNIRLQ
-379 NRGGKNGVCVW
+379 NRAGKNGVCVW
-390 NTERGNF
+390 NTDRGNF

-420 YYYGADEWTFQY
+420 YYYGCDQWTFQY

-442 SALTTINTNTI
+442 SDLTTININTI

-472 RWFPNINGPKHGS
+472 RWFPNTNGPKHGV
-485 AVDVTATILSNVM
+485 AADVTATILSNVM
-498 IKADEVLVTDTNAP
+498 IKADEVLVADTNAP
-512 VLESSFPAE
+512 VLESSFPA
-521 ASLAVGA
+521 AAANSVGA
-528 NGNIILNF
+528 NGNIILNY
-536 NEQVQLGS
+536 NEQVQFGT

-554 TAEFVNKTVKF
+554 SVEFINKTVKF

-573 KQYTFTIPAGFV
+573 KQYTFTLPAGFV

-592 GDAISLSFKTMEK
+592 GEAISLSFKTMEK

-612 FDLIVDADATTEQ
+612 FDLIVDADATADQ
-625 LASGKYVKTIAEAFN
+625 LATGKYVKTIAEAFT
-640 AAPNNSASRFLVL
+640 AAPNNAATRFLVL
-653 ITNGTYNLGGD
+653 ISNGTYNLGGD

-684 VAQSKDK
+684 IAQSKDK

-706 LSIEANDLYMENITI
+706 LSIEANDLYVENVTI

-726 IINSGQKPAL
+726 IVNSGQKPAL

-756 QVTGGKRSFY
+756 QVTGGNRSFY

-803 HDAATQYGYIFN
+803 HDAATKYGYIFN
-815 NNTITASTSYY
+815 NNTITATTSYY

-846 EPNVLGWANMGT
+846 EPNTLGWANMGT

-925 VEQVTKPA
+925 VEQVSKPS
-933 NLIAAENNTLKW
+933 NLTAEANTLKW
-945 DENQYAMCYVVS
+945 DQNPYAICYVIS
-957 KDGKILAITTEA
+957 KDGKITAITTDAVFEDKA
-969 SYVETSKTAGTYVYT
+969 ALAGTYTYT
-984 IQAANEYGGLSDIS
+984 VQAANEYGGLSEIS
-998 TINMTIGG
+998 TITMTVNGG
-1006 AVKSSIVYLNSID
+1006 TVKSAVAYFNSID
-1019 GTTISGLTPIEY
+1019 GKALSGLSPIEY
-1031 TEGTAQTLPV
+1031 TEGTALTLPL
-1041 PTLKGYTF
+1041 PTLQGYTF

-1054 SASVPNSLKEIAA
+1054 SASLPNSIKEIPSDAK
-1067 TVTGNQTLYAFWG
+1067 GNQTLYAFWG
-1080 TAGNNKSDEVT
+1080 AAGNNKPDETT
-1091 PPTNFDY
+1091 PPSNFDY
-1098 EFTAAVNKNWDNAAN
+1098 EFTAAVNKSWDNSAN
-1113 FSPAEMPAAGKTVSS
+1113 FNPAEMPAAGKTVSCK
-1128 TKEIET
+1128 KEIET
-1134 TATVFPADIIFSGA
+1134 TATVFPADITFAEA
-1148 GTLRLRGAH
+1148 GVLRLRGAH
-1157 KATGNLIFKDGTRV
+1157 KATGNLIFKEGTRV
-1171 YYNTSGAGMTLE
+1171 YYNTGGAGMTLE
-1183 APIVVSGN
+1183 APIIISGN

-1204 IMTLSG
+1204 TMTLSG
-1210 PISGSGNIIPMNT
+1210 PVSGNGTVLAMNT
-1223 GQGVIANTGIL
+1223 GQGTNANTGIL

-1249 TQKSTKFPA
+1249 TQKSIKFPA
-1258 LNYPTA
+1258 LNYPTV
-1264 IDGASANAFGSGT
+1264 IEGAAANAFGSGT
-1277 INVGQDNYVIF
+1277 IKIGQDNYVIF

-1296 NLNLNITANG
+1296 SLNLSITENG
-1306 KAALNTVLNVQ
+1306 KASLNTVLNVQ
-1317 KLTINGVDFKEGLYD
+1317 KLTINAVDFKEGIYD
-1332 KTTNPEFF
+1332 KSTNPEFF
-1340 TGEGKIEVKKETT
+1340 LGEGKIEVKKEAS
-1353 GGGTETVPAFP
+1353 GGGNENVPAFP

-1374 GGRGGKLIYV
+1374 GGRGGKVIYV
-1384 TNLNDSGAG
+1384 TNLEDSGKG
-1393 SLRDAINQA
+1393 SLRDAINQS

-1412 GNIELKSELS
+1412 GNIKLKSELNI
-1422 VTDNI
+1422 TDNI

-1437 GITIKDYNVK
+1437 GITLRDYNVK

-1520 AKGAHGY
+1520 AKGGHGY

-1584 GDAMNVNL
+1584 GDAMNVNI

-1607 KERILSTGRSLETTS
+1607 KERILSTGRSLDTTS

-1663 VSDADKAA
+1663 VSDADKEEV
-1671 LKIDVP
+1671 KIEAP
-1677 HSFGEITTHTATK
+1677 HPFGEITTHSATK
-1690 AYELVLENAGANLY
+1690 AYELVLENAGANLF
-1704 RDAVDK
+1704 RDSVDK

-1737 PSAAGGWPVLP
+1737 PSAAGGWPELP
-1748 AGEAPLD
+1748 VGEAPED

-1763 KWETEKGLNPASAAD
+1763 KWETEKGLNPANAAD
-1778 GNLKTVDGIYTNVE
+1778 GNLKTVDGVYTNIE
-1792 VYINSLVYNITSTQ
+1792 VYINSIVNHLTASQ
-1806 NGSLDVYVNPQN
+1806 NGSLEVYVNPQN

-1824 VAEDGTKFIMAG
+1824 AAEDGSKFIMAG
-1836 GTYTTS
+1836 GTYTATAA
-1842 TPLAVKNHKYTFVP
+1842 LAVKNHKYTFVP

-1861 PVLAA
+1861 PVFAA
-1866 SFYSENPEIFSGS
+1866 SFFSDKPEIFSGS
-1879 FSFNGVD
+1879 LSFSGVD
-1886 FDFTNADSN
+1886 FDLTNGSPN
-1895 VMQLKKGAGLSNF
+1895 VIQLQKGAGLAGL
-1908 EIKNASI
+1908 EIKNAFV
-1915 KGIKQS
+1915 KGVKQS
-1921 LLITEGTSEHPISK
+1921 LLVTEGNSEHAVAK
-1935 IVLDNCLIDGSTAQ
+1935 IVLDNCIIDGSAAE
-1949 GGNFIQP
+1949 GSSFIQP
-1956 DSQIVNSV
+1956 DSRIVNSV
-1964 SIKNSTIFNYSK
+1964 SIKNSTIFNYKK
-1976 GNNFIILQKKDNV
+1976 GNNFLILQKKDAANEAV
-1989 NETIN
+1989 NI
-1994 VTIEN
+1994 TIEN
-1999 NTIYNACSQEG
+1999 NTIHNAAL
-2010 NGFVFIDNQYS
+2010 NAFVLVDNQYS
-2021 NTSTFTFKNNI
+2021 SVSTYTFRNTI
-2032 MQDEREN
+2032 LQDEREN
-2039 PKAIYMF
+2039 AKPIYVF
-2046 YSNNANGA
+2046 NANHASGA
-2054 GTAVI
+2054 GTVVL
-2059 DNNLFT
+2059 DNNLFL
-2065 GVSAQSTKGTI
+2065 GVSSQLVKG
-2076 AITETNVKTLAGL
+2076 AVSVTETNVKTLAGL
-2089 GMATLSYPNPLQGNF
+2089 GMTALSYPNAALGNF
-2104 SFSKNSPLAAA
+2104 SFSKNSPLAKASST
-2115 GVGGGALGDPR
+2115 GGALGDPR
-2126 WLKADAKFSP
+2126 WLKADARFSQ

-2141 SINGKPITLSP
+2141 SIDGKAITLSP
-2152 AEFMEG
+2152 AEYMEG
-2158 SVTNLGIPKLEGYTF
+2158 VLTNLPLPKLEGYTF
-2173 FGWSSTATSPGLIKS
+2173 FGWSASATIPGLLKS
-2188 IPATATGN
+2188 IPETATGN

-2209 KPDAKPVVKS
+2209 KPDVAVKS
-2219 TISYMNSIDS
+2219 AIAYLNSIDG
-2229 KALTGLTPLEYT
+2229 KALTGLTPAEYS
-2241 EGTLLILPVPV
+2241 EGTALTLPIPV
-2252 LKGYTFFGWSA
+2252 LQGYTFFGWSA
-2263 SATVPNSLKE
+2263 SATTPNSIKE
-2273 IAVTATGNQ
+2273 IAVSATGNQ
-2282 VLYAFWGAGGN
+2282 TFYAFWGAGGN
-2293 NKADEVVPPTFY
+2293 NKADEVVPPSFFK
-2305 NISYMNLPSGTV
+2305 ISYLNLPAGTV
-2317 NPNKASV
+2317 NPNKTSMQ
-2324 ETGTVYKLEEA
+2324 TGTAYTLEEA
-2335 SCVGYRFLGWYSD
+2335 SCIGYRFLGWYTD
-2348 SAYGKEI
+2348 SSYAKEI
-2355 SGFDS
+2355 IGFDN
-2360 KQKENF
+2360 KQTADF

-2376 DFYAFPTVATGK
+2376 EFYAFPTIAAGK
-2388 ITLKSSIDYD
+2388 VTLKT
-2398 SVVIFSMNGLL
+2398 SVFNDKVMIFGING
-2409 IKQLDT
+2409 IAVKNLDIS
-2415 TGFETDISISD
+2415 GFETEIPIAD
-2426 LASGSYFITS
+2426 LAAGSYFIKS
-2436 LKTGLSTR
+2436 LKTGEVTR

>member
-1 MKKNKNSFD
+1 
-10 KLLLTKTK
+10 
-18 NQMKKQFIH
+18 
-27 LFLILFTVMG
+27 MG

-74 NNTWIKFNAVQ
+74 NNTWIKFNAVN
-85 FTEFVTRFDIAAA
+85 FTEFVTRFDITAA
-98 GSAGGNIELRLGSAT
+98 GATGGTIEFRLGSAT
-113 GTLIGTAVV
+113 GTLIGTSVV
-122 SGSTGFSDYKKF
+122 SGSTGFSNYKTF
-134 STTITPTTGTYDLY
+134 SAAITPTTGSYDLY
-148 LVFTGLGTGY
+148 LVFLGTGTGY
-158 LFNLD
+158 LFNVD

-168 TENSN
+168 TENPN
-173 AVTYKLTTSVNPA
+173 AVTYNLTANVNPS
-186 SSGTVVTNPGG
+186 SSGVVTLNPAGNK
-197 STFAKGTEL
+197 FAQGTEI
-206 KLTATKNFGYNFK
+206 KLTANKNFGYNFK
-219 QWIDDKGAVVSTA
+219 QWTDDKGVVVSTA
-232 NPLIYTINDN
+232 NPLTYTVTSDAVL
-242 TTLIAEYETIPT
+242 TAEFESVPVYTL
-254 YNLTIN
+254 N
-260 VNGAFGLG
+260 VTANGAFGLG
-268 DYSIAPAGKDGAF
+268 DYTIAPAGKDGAF
-281 SVYEKGTNVT
+281 SVYENGTNVT

-304 WSDGSTS
+304 WSDGSTA

-316 VMNENQTITG
+316 IMNQNQNITG

-390 NTERGNF
+390 NTDRGNV

-420 YYYGADEWTFQY
+420 YYYGCDQWTFQY
-432 SLDGVNFVNV
+432 SIDGVNFVNV
-442 SALTTINTNTI
+442 SDLTTINTNTI

-472 RWFPNINGPKHGS
+472 RWFPNTNGPKHG
-485 AVDVTATILSNVM
+485 AAADVTATILSNVM
-498 IKADEVLVTDTNAP
+498 IKADEVLVADTNAP
-512 VLESSFPAE
+512 VLESSFPPA
-521 ASLAVGA
+521 AANSVGA

-536 NEQVQLGS
+536 NEQVQMGT
-544 GQAVLNGKNL
+544 GQGVLNGKNL
-554 TAEFVNKTVKF
+554 SVEFINKTVKF

-592 GDAISLSFKTMEK
+592 GEAISLSFRTMEK
-605 PIPVKRK
+605 PIPVKRN
-612 FDLIVDADATTEQ
+612 FDLIVDADATADQ
-625 LASGKYVKTIAEAFN
+625 LATGKYVKTIAEAFT
-640 AAPNNSASRFLVL
+640 AAPNNAAARFLVL

-684 VAQSKDK
+684 IAQSKDK

-706 LSIEANDLYMENITI
+706 LSIEANDLYVENVTI

-726 IINSGQKPAL
+726 IVNSGQKPAL

-756 QVTGGKRSFY
+756 QVTGGNRSFY

-803 HDAATQYGYIFN
+803 HDAAVKYGYVFN
-815 NNTITASTSYY
+815 NNTITAATNYY

-846 EPNVLGWANMGT
+846 EPNTLGWANMGT

-925 VEQVTKPA
+925 VEQVSIPS
-933 NLIAAENNTLKW
+933 NLTAEANTLKW
-945 DENQYAMCYVVS
+945 DQNPYAICYVIS
-957 KDGKILAITTEA
+957 KDGKITAITTDAVFEDKSA
-969 SYVETSKTAGTYVYT
+969 LAGTYTYNV
-984 IQAANEYGGLSDIS
+984 QAVNEYGGLSDIS
-998 TINMTIGG
+998 SITMTLNGG
-1006 AVKSSIVYLNSID
+1006 RVKSAVAYFNSID
-1019 GTTISGLTPIEY
+1019 GKALSGLSPIEY
-1031 TEGTAQTLPV
+1031 TEGTALTLPQ
-1041 PTLKGYTF
+1041 PILQGYTF

-1054 SASVPNSLKEIAA
+1054 SASVPNSIKEISADA
-1067 TVTGNQTLYAFWG
+1067 KGNQTLYAFWG
-1080 TAGNNKSDEVT
+1080 AAGNNKPDEAA
-1091 PPTNFDY
+1091 PPSNFDY
-1098 EFTAAVNKNWDNAAN
+1098 EFTAAVNKSWDNSAN
-1113 FSPAEMPAAGKTVSS
+1113 FNPSEMPAAGKTVSCK
-1128 TKEIET
+1128 KEIET
-1134 TATVFPADIIFSGA
+1134 TATVFPADITFEEA
-1148 GTLRLRGAH
+1148 GVLRLRGAH
-1157 KATGNLIFKDGTRV
+1157 KATGNLIFKEGTRV
-1171 YYNTSGAGMTLE
+1171 YYNTGGAGMTLE
-1183 APIVVSGN
+1183 APIIISGN
-1191 VKFEMISGIANQT
+1191 VKFEMISGIASQT
-1204 IMTLSG
+1204 MMTLSG
-1210 PISGSGNIIPMNT
+1210 PVSGNGTVLAMNT
-1223 GQGVIANTGIL
+1223 GQGTNTNTGVL

-1239 NSEFIGTWDL
+1239 NSEFVGTWDL

-1258 LNYPTA
+1258 LNYPTV
-1264 IDGASANAFGSGT
+1264 IEGASANAFGSGT
-1277 INVGQDNYVIF
+1277 IKIAQDNYVIF

-1296 NLNLNITANG
+1296 TLNLSITENG
-1306 KAALNTVLNVQ
+1306 KASLNTVLNVQ
-1317 KLTINGVDFKEGLYD
+1317 KLTVNGVDFKEGTYD

-1340 TGEGKIEVKKETT
+1340 LGEGKIEVKKEVS
-1353 GGGTETVPAFP
+1353 GGGNDAVPAFP

-1374 GGRGGKLIYV
+1374 GGRGGKVIYV
-1384 TNLNDSGAG
+1384 TNLEDSGAG
-1393 SLRDAINQA
+1393 SLRDAINQT

-1412 GNIELKSELS
+1412 GNIKLKSELNI
-1422 VTDNI
+1422 TDNI

-1437 GITIKDYNVK
+1437 GITLRDYNVK
-1447 VRGNNVILRY
+1447 VRGNNIILRY

-1462 GDTHDVENDALGGRF
+1462 GDTYDVENDALGGRF

-1520 AKGAHGY
+1520 AKGGHGY

-1584 GDAMNVNL
+1584 GDAMNVNI

-1607 KERILSTGRSLETTS
+1607 KERILSTGRSLDATS

-1663 VSDADKAA
+1663 VSDADKEEV
-1671 LKIDVP
+1671 KIEAP
-1677 HSFGEITTHTATK
+1677 HPFGEITTHSATK
-1690 AYELVLENAGANLY
+1690 AYELVLENAGANLF

-1716 RSGTASVMNGGNGS
+1716 RSGTASIMNGGNGS

-1737 PSAAGGWPVLP
+1737 PSAAGGWPELP
-1748 AGEAPLD
+1748 SGEAPTD

-1778 GNLKTVDGIYTNVE
+1778 GNLKTIDGKYTNVE
-1792 VYINSLVYNITSTQ
+1792 VYINSIVDNLVSNQ

-1824 VAEDGTKFIMAG
+1824 AAENGSKFIMAG
-1836 GTYTTS
+1836 GTYTT
-1842 TPLAVKNHKYTFVP
+1842 TTALAVKNHKYTFVP
-1856 DEGAK
+1856 DTGAK
-1861 PVLAA
+1861 PVFAG
-1866 SFYSENPEIFSGS
+1866 SFSSENPEIVSGS
-1879 FSFNGVD
+1879 ISFEDVD
-1886 FDFTNADSN
+1886 FDLTNAGAN
-1895 VMQLKKGAGLSNF
+1895 VIQLKKGASVSSF
-1908 EIKNASI
+1908 EIKNAFI

-1921 LLITEGTSEHPISK
+1921 LLTAEGASENSISK
-1935 IVLDNCLIDGSTAQ
+1935 IVLENCIIDGSVAT
-1949 GGNFIQP
+1949 GGSFIQP
-1956 DSQIVNSV
+1956 DSRVVNSI
-1964 SIKNSTIFNYSK
+1964 SIKNSTIFNYEK
-1976 GNNFIILQKKDNV
+1976 GNNFLILQNKNAV
-1989 NETIN
+1989 NETVNI
-1994 VTIEN
+1994 TFES
-1999 NTIYNACSQEG
+1999 NTIYNAG
-2010 NGFVFIDNQYS
+2010 NQTGGGFVFIDNQYS
-2021 NTSTFTFKNNI
+2021 SASTYTFKNNI
-2032 MQDEREN
+2032 VQDEREN
-2039 PKAIYMF
+2039 STPIYLF
-2046 YSNNANGA
+2046 NSNHTGGA
-2054 GTAVI
+2054 GKLI
-2059 DNNLFT
+2059 LDNNLIL
-2065 GVSAQSTKGTI
+2065 GLSPQIAKGTI
-2076 AITETNVKTLAGL
+2076 TVTESNIKTLSVL
-2089 GMATLSYPNPLQGNF
+2089 GMKSLAYPNPVQGNF
-2104 SFSKNSPLAAA
+2104 SFSKNSPLAKASLEG
-2115 GVGGGALGDPR
+2115 GVLGDPR
-2126 WLKADAKFSP
+2126 WLKADAKFSS
-2136 INYLN
+2136 INYIN
-2141 SINGKPITLSP
+2141 SIDGKAMTFDPI
-2152 AEFMEG
+2152 EYMEG
-2158 SVTNLGIPKLEGYTF
+2158 AITNLRTPKMEGYTF
-2173 FGWSSTATSPGLIKS
+2173 FGWSASAATPGLLKM
-2188 IPATATGN
+2188 IPATAAGD

-2209 KPDAKPVVKS
+2209 KSDPKPIVKS
-2219 TISYMNSIDS
+2219 VVSYLNSIDGKPYS
-2229 KALTGLTPLEYT
+2229 GLTPIEYT
-2241 EGTLLILPVPV
+2241 EGTVVTLPIPD
-2252 LKGYTFFGWSA
+2252 LKDYTFYGWSA
-2263 SATVPNSLKE
+2263 SAAVPNSIKE
-2273 IAVTATGNQ
+2273 IPSTATGNQ
-2282 VLYAFWGAGGN
+2282 TFYAFWGPGGN
-2293 NKADEVVPPTFY
+2293 NKPDEPPTFY
-2305 NISYMNLPSGTV
+2305 SISYLNLPAGTV
-2317 NPNKASV
+2317 NPNKTSMQ
-2324 ETGTVYKLEEA
+2324 TGNAYTLEEA
-2335 SCVGYRFLGWYSD
+2335 SCVGYRFLGWYAD
-2348 SAYGKEI
+2348 ALYGKEI
-2355 SGFDS
+2355 TGFS
-2360 KQKENF
+2360 STQKDNF

-2376 DFYAFPTVATGK
+2376 EFLVFPTLATGK
-2388 ITLKSSIDYD
+2388 VTLKSSGEFDQLA
-2398 SVVIFSMNGLL
+2398 IFSMNGLL
-2409 IKQLDT
+2409 VKQVDVI
-2415 TGFETDISISD
+2415 GSEMEISVSD
-2426 LASGSYFITS
+2426 LASGAYFIKS
-2436 LKTGLSTR
+2436 LKTGHTAR
-2444 IIVK
+2444 IIIK

>member
-1 MKKNKNSFD
+1 
-10 KLLLTKTK
+10 
-18 NQMKKQFIH
+18 MKKQFIH

-47 ETFNQASGARAETNA
+47 EKFNQASGARAETNA

-74 NNTWIKFNAVQ
+74 NNTWIKFNAVN

-98 GSAGGNIELRLGSAT
+98 GATGGTIEMRLGSDT
-113 GTLIGTAVV
+113 GTLIGTATV
-122 SGSTGFSDYKKF
+122 SGSTSFTDYKKF
-134 STTITPTTGTYDLY
+134 SVAIQPTTGTYDL
-148 LVFTGLGTGY
+148 VFLFKHPTNTGY

-163 YFEKI
+163 YFEKV
-168 TENSN
+168 TDNPN
-173 AVTYKLTTSVNPA
+173 AVTHKLTTSVSPSSAGTITLNPA
-186 SSGTVVTNPGG
+186 GT
-197 STFAKGTEL
+197 TFIKGTEV
-206 KLTATKNFGYNFK
+206 KLTANKNFGYNFK
-219 QWIDDKGAVVSTA
+219 HWVDDKGAVVSTA
-232 NPLIYTINDN
+232 NPLTYTINADA
-242 TTLIAEYETIPT
+242 TLIAEYDAVST
-254 YNLTIN
+254 YTLTVN
-260 VNGAFGLG
+260 TNGAFGLG
-268 DYSIAPAGKDGAF
+268 DYTIAPAGKDGAF
-281 SVYEKGTNVT
+281 SVYENGTNVT
-291 ITAVENDIIKFSN
+291 ITAVENDIVKFSN

-311 LSTSV
+311 LNTSV
-316 VMNENQTITG
+316 VMNQNQTVIG
-326 TYANQNF
+326 TFANQTF
-333 IAGWTFKNDQYA
+333 IAGWTFKTDQYA

-356 ENKPQLFA
+356 ENRPQLMA
-364 YNVADNVFAPNVRLQ
+364 YNVADNVLAPNVRLQ
-379 NRGGKNGVCVW
+379 NRGGKNGFCVW

-485 AVDVTATILSNVM
+485 AVDVTATIISNLM
-498 IKADEVLVTDTNAP
+498 IKADEVLVVDTNAP

-521 ASLAVGA
+521 LASSVGA
-528 NGNIILNF
+528 NGNIILNY
-536 NEQVQLGS
+536 NEQVKFGA

-554 TAEFVNKTVKF
+554 TAEFINKTVKF

-573 KQYTFTIPAGFV
+573 KQYTFTIPAGFI
-585 KDLSGNN
+585 KDLSGND
-592 GDAISLSFKTMEK
+592 GPALSLSFKTMEK
-605 PIPVKRK
+605 PVPVKRN
-612 FDLIVDADATTEQ
+612 FDLIVDANATDEQ
-625 LASGKYVKTIAEAFN
+625 VASKKYVKTIAEAFN
-640 AAPNNSASRFLVL
+640 LAPNNSASRFLVL

-684 VAQSKDK
+684 IAQSKDK
-691 VILQGNPGQGIKNAV
+691 VILQGNPGWGIKNAV
-706 LSIEANDLYMENITI
+706 LSIEANDLYMENVTI

-726 IINSGQKPAL
+726 ITTSGQRPAL
-736 NPAGDRNVYNGIRL
+736 NPAGDRNVYNGVRL

-790 LVSVAPGYIVAPN
+790 LVSVASGYIVAPN

-815 NNTITASTSYY
+815 NNTITAATSYY

-880 RTNTFTVNGISQT
+880 RTNTFTVDGVSKT

-915 GTDKWDPRRV
+915 GTDKWDPRTI
-925 VEQVTKPA
+925 VEQVTKPS
-933 NLIAAENNTLKW
+933 NLVVSEKNTLKW
-945 DENQYAMCYVVS
+945 DENKYAMCYVIS
-957 KDGKILAITTEA
+957 KEGKIIAITTDA
-969 SYVETSKTAGTYVYT
+969 LYADTDTKAGTYNYT
-984 IQAANEYGGLSDIS
+984 IQSANEYGGLSDVSSIS
-998 TINMTIGG
+998 MTIGG
-1006 AVKSSIVYLNSID
+1006 AIKSSIAYFNSID
-1019 GTTISGLTPIEY
+1019 GTTIAGLTPVEY
-1031 TEGTAQTLPV
+1031 TEGTALTLPV
-1041 PTLKGYTF
+1041 PTLNGYTF
-1049 FGWSA
+1049 YGWSVA
-1054 SASVPNSLKEIAA
+1054 ATTPNSLKEITA
-1067 TVTGNQTLYAFWG
+1067 TTTGNQTLYAFWG
-1080 TAGNNKSDEVT
+1080 TAGNNKPDEVK

-1098 EFTAAVNKNWDNAAN
+1098 DFTAAVNKSWDNAGN
-1113 FSPAEMPAAGKTVSS
+1113 FNPAEMPAAGKTVSC

-1134 TATVFPADIIFSGA
+1134 TATVFPADMTFSGA

-1157 KATGNLIFKDGTRV
+1157 KSTGNLTFKEGTRV

-1183 APIVVSGN
+1183 APMIISGN

-1210 PISGSGNIIPMNT
+1210 PISGNGIVSPLNT
-1223 GQGVIANTGIL
+1223 GQGVNANTGTL

-1239 NSEFIGTWDL
+1239 NSEFIGTWDV

-1258 LNYPTA
+1258 LNYPTV
-1264 IDGASANAFGSGT
+1264 IEGASANAFGSGT
-1277 INVGQDNYVIF
+1277 IKVGQDNYIIF

-1296 NLNLNITANG
+1296 SLNLIMTENG
-1306 KAALNTVLNVQ
+1306 KASLNTILNVQ
-1317 KLTINGVDFKEGLYD
+1317 KLTINGVEFKEGTYD

-1340 TGEGKIEVKKETT
+1340 IGEGKIEVKKEAT
-1353 GGGTETVPAFP
+1353 GGGTETIPAFP

-1374 GGRGGKLIYV
+1374 GGRGGKVIYV

-1393 SLRDAINQA
+1393 SLREAINQA

-1412 GNIELKSELS
+1412 GNIALKSELNI
-1422 VTDNI
+1422 TDNI

-1437 GITIKDYNVK
+1437 GITLKDYNVK

-1607 KERILSTGRSLETTS
+1607 KERILSTGRSLDTTS
-1622 PLYGIWGKYYVD
+1622 PLYGVWGKYFVD
-1634 GNYVVGSPRTTQDN
+1634 GNYVVGSERATQDN
-1648 WTYGVYSQFHSSQLP
+1648 WTYGVYSQFHGSQLP

-1671 LKIDVP
+1671 IKLNAP
-1677 HSFGEITTHTATK
+1677 HAPGEITTHSAAK
-1690 AYELVLENAGANLY
+1690 AYELVLDNAGANLF

-1716 RSGTASVMNGGNGS
+1716 RSGTASIMNGGNGS

-1737 PSAAGGWPVLP
+1737 PSATGGWPVLP
-1748 AGEAPLD
+1748 TGTAPVD

-1763 KWETEKGLNPASAAD
+1763 TWETEKGLNPASAAD
-1778 GNLKTVDGIYTNVE
+1778 GNLKTVDGIYTNIE
-1792 VYINSLVYNITSTQ
+1792 VYINSLVNHITAVQ

-1824 VAEDGTKFIMAG
+1824 AAEDGSKFIMAS

-1842 TPLAVKNHKYTFVP
+1842 AALAVKNHKYTFVP
-1856 DEGAK
+1856 DENAK
-1861 PVLAA
+1861 PVFAG
-1866 SFYSENPEIFSGS
+1866 SFSSDQAEIFSGS
-1879 FSFNGVD
+1879 FSFSGVD
-1886 FDFTNADSN
+1886 FDLTNTYSN
-1895 VMQLKKGAGLSNF
+1895 VFQFKNGSGVSAF

-1921 LLITEGTSEHPISK
+1921 LFATEGASDHPISK
-1935 IVLDNCLIDGSTAQ
+1935 IILENCIVDGTASESAS
-1949 GGNFIQP
+1949 FIQP
-1956 DSQIVNSV
+1956 DSHIVNTI
-1964 SIKNSTIFNYSK
+1964 SIKNSTVFNYKK
-1976 GNNFIILQKKDNV
+1976 GNSFIMLQKKDAV
-1989 NETIN
+1989 NESLN

-1999 NTIYNACSQEG
+1999 NTIHNSGSQD
-2010 NGFVFIDNQYS
+2010 GFVFINNQYS
-2021 NTSTFTFKNNI
+2021 NTSTYTFKNNI

-2039 PKAIYMF
+2039 PKPIFMF
-2046 YSNNANGA
+2046 NSNHASGA
-2054 GTAVI
+2054 GKAVL
-2059 DNNLFT
+2059 DNNLLV
-2065 GVSAQSTKGTI
+2065 GVTSQVVKGTVTV
-2076 AITETNVKTLAGL
+2076 TETNIKTINNLGL
-2089 GMATLSYPNPLQGNF
+2089 LSLSFPNPVTGDF
-2104 SFSKNSPLAAA
+2104 SFSKNSTLAKASLEG
-2115 GVGGGALGDPR
+2115 GVIGDPR
-2126 WLKADAKFSP
+2126 WLKADAKFSL
-2136 INYLN
+2136 INYMN
-2141 SINGKPITLSP
+2141 SIDGKAITLSP
-2152 AEFMEG
+2152 SEFMEG
-2158 SVTNLGIPKLEGYTF
+2158 AVTNLPTPKLEGYTF
-2173 FGWSSTATSPGLIKS
+2173 FGWSVSTTTPGLLKT

-2196 QVFYAFW
+2196 QTFYAFW

-2209 KPDAKPVVKS
+2209 KPDPKPAVKS
-2219 TISYMNSIDS
+2219 GVTYMNSIDG
-2229 KALTGLTPLEYT
+2229 KALSGLTPVEYT
-2241 EGTLLILPVPV
+2241 EGTALTLPIPT
-2252 LKGYTFFGWSA
+2252 LKDYTFYGWSA
-2263 SATVPNSLKE
+2263 SATTPNSIKE
-2273 IAVTATGNQ
+2273 IAITATGNQ
-2282 VLYAFWGAGGN
+2282 TFYAFWGVDGN
-2293 NKADEVVPPTFY
+2293 NKKDEVIPPTFY
-2305 NISYMNLPSGTV
+2305 SISYLNLPSGAV
-2317 NPNKASV
+2317 NPNKTSV
-2324 ETGTVYKLEEA
+2324 QTGTAFVLEEA
-2335 SCVGYRFLGWYSD
+2335 QATGYRFLGWYAD
-2348 SAYGKEI
+2348 ALYGKEVT
-2355 SGFDS
+2355 GFGTT
-2360 KQKENF
+2360 QKENA
-2366 TLYGRWKKLG
+2366 TVYGRWKKLG
-2376 DFYAFPTVATGK
+2376 EFLVFPTIASGK
-2388 ITLKSSIDYD
+2388 ITLRSSTELDRLA
-2398 SVVIFSMNGLL
+2398 IFSMNGLL
-2409 IKQLDT
+2409 VKQIDVI
-2415 TGFETDISISD
+2415 GSETDISISD
-2426 LASGSYFITS
+2426 LASGSYFIKS
-2436 LKTGLSTR
+2436 LKTGETAR